1 MHFNVNFNAKA
12 IENNVRNYLANLNL
26 AAYLEKDLVGKELVG
41 YIEGPPTMNGEPH
54 VGHIRGRIIKDL
66 WYRFN
71 TLQKKRVIFRAGWDT
86 QGLPVELQA
95 EKELGL
101 TGSKAEN
108 VSKVGVEKI
117 VETCKKIVH
126 LYNEKWVAV
135 DKLLGMSFDYEK
147 AYWTFHNQY
156 IEREWQYLKK
166 AWKRGV
172 LKEWF
177 RVVAYCPSCQ
187 TSLSNAEVNQGY
199 ETVED
204 PSFYYK
210 VKLLRGDEEGEEKE
224 DAYMIVWTTMP
235 FTIVTDEMVGANPK
249 ADYNYVRITNN
260 NDDDEVWIV
269 GADRMNDL
277 MKELHIEDFRVE
289 KTVKGSELDGRYY
302 VHPLLHMIPSLA
314 ELAASKSIHFVVSD
328 DFVETATGSGLVH
341 LSPAN
346 GEQDFEIATK
356 RNVPIFVP
364 IDDRV
369 IFTEK
374 AGAFK
379 DLFVRAAD
387 NKVVQAMNE
396 ANASVKIGKIKH
408 QYPTCWRSHHKVVWL
423 ARREYFYMIERLK
436 DKPLD
441 AASKVEYFFDPPKN
455 RYLEIIREK
464 VPWCISRERIWGTPL
479 PIWSCPICNHKLGL
493 FSRNEIV
500 KFAEL
505 LPDGPHFELHR
516 PQIDRVEIKCEKCG
530 SGMEREP
537 FVLDT
542 WHNSGAAPYAS
553 LRDDEFSSIIPAAF
567 MTEGVDQTRG
577 LAYTLLM
584 QNVILTGGSL
594 APFKSF
600 LFQGHVLD
608 EKGNKMSKSLGNVI
622 DAYHL
627 LKENAVDLVRFYF
640 MWKSSPIESLNF
652 SLTEMTTRTYQIMST
667 LFYLHVYFSQNSQF
681 DKFDLKANDL
691 GWALKTDQLRI
702 ADKLVLSKLEY
713 VINEVTASFQ
723 KCRFH
728 EGAKSVEEFVIN
740 TLSQTY
746 IPMTRNEIWDDSL
759 ETLNRR
765 LAIYAVLGYV
775 LKQMDVMLHPLS
787 PYISDYLYLV
797 CFSCRKSILLEAWPK
812 LEEEFVNKQI
822 EATFDKLRDV
832 VSLSNAARM
841 KAKLKRRW
849 PIRSVWICSGT
860 CHFFDGESI
869 SEMLTTQ
876 INVQNCIFIQYQNDT
891 YLHKLLSLLDTG
903 VPITPKVRLSKKN
916 IGQKAR
922 GDFEKV
928 LISFENVNP
937 YQVLRMIDS
946 SGEFMLAY
954 ENGRG
959 VKLTLE
965 DLELSYDPKPGFAL
979 AEKDGIAV
987 IIDGKRDKEL
997 IALGVMRDIARNLQQ
1012 LRKERGY
1019 NTTDIIPI
1027 AHIADLSEQEISDL
1041 LPLAEEL
1048 KYLVRV
1054 NKIITSKSRIQG
1066 VEYKV
1071 IELDGRKLYISV

>member
-1 MHFNVNFNAKA
+1 MKLGGKFIAKE
-12 IENNVRNYLANLNL
+12 IENEMRDRLNTL
-26 AAYLEKDLVGKELVG
+26 DLGSLVEDEINGRGDIVG

-54 VGHIRGRIIKDL
+54 VGHLRGRIIKDL
-66 WYRFN
+66 WYRYN
-71 TLQKKRVIFRAGWDT
+71 ILQKRRVIFRAGWDC

-101 TGSKAEN
+101 TGSKIDN
-108 VSKVGVEKI
+108 VRRVGIEKI
-117 VETCKKIVH
+117 VTTCKQIIQK
-126 LYNEKWVAV
+126 YNEKWILV
-135 DKLLGMSFDYEK
+135 DKLLGMSFDYDN
-147 AYWTFHNQY
+147 AYWTFHDKY
-156 IEREWQYLKK
+156 IEREWKYLEK
-166 AWKRGV
+166 AWKDQL

-199 ETVED
+199 KTVED

-210 VKLLRGDEEGEEKE
+210 VKLSLD
-224 DAYMIVWTTMP
+224 DVYLIIWTTMP
-235 FTIVTDEMVGANPK
+235 FTMVTDEMVAVNPEQ
-249 ADYNYVRITNN
+249 DYARVKVGS
-260 NDDDEVWIV
+260 EEWIV
-269 GADRMNDL
+269 GQHRAHDLLNDL
-277 MKELHIEDFRVE
+277 GIDKYSVVQV
-289 KTVKGSELDGRYY
+289 VKGRELEGLNYI
-302 VHPLLHMIPSLA
+302 HPLLNMIPGLA
-314 ELAASKSIHFVVSD
+314 ELAKDPKVHSVVAEEFVD
-328 DFVETATGSGLVH
+328 ITTGSGIVH
-341 LSPAN
+341 LAPAN
-346 GEQDFEIATK
+346 GQEDFQVAERRKI
-356 RNVPIFVP
+356 PIFVP
-364 IDDRV
+364 IDDRAA
-369 IFTEK
+369 FTQE
-374 AGAFK
+374 AGLFQG
-379 DLFVRAAD
+379 LFVRDAD
-387 NKVVQAMNE
+387 AKVIEAMK
-396 ANASVKIGKIKH
+396 AVNAYLLLGRVEH
-408 QYPTCWRSHHKVVWL
+408 QYPTCWRSHHKIVWL
-423 ARREYFYMIERLK
+423 ARREYFYMIEQLEDRPIL
-436 DKPLD
+436 
-441 AASKVEYFFDPPKN
+441 AASNVEYFFDAPRN
-455 RYLEIIREK
+455 RYLEIIKEK

-479 PIWSCPICNHKLGL
+479 PIWTCRRCSHKLGL
-493 FSRNEIV
+493 FSRNEII
-500 KFAEL
+500 KYADH
-505 LPDGPHFELHR
+505 LPDGPAFELHR
-516 PQIDRVEIKCEKCG
+516 PQIDRVEIKCGRCG
-530 SGMEREP
+530 SKMQREP

-577 LAYTLLM
+577 WAYTLLM

-681 DKFDLKANDL
+681 DNFDRKANDL
-691 GWALKTDQLRI
+691 GWALKTDLLRI
-702 ADKLVLSKLEY
+702 ADKWVLSKLEY
-713 VINEVTASFQ
+713 VINEVTTSFQ

-765 LAIYAVLGYV
+765 LAIYAVLGHV
-775 LKQMDVMLHPLS
+775 LRQIDIMIHPFS
-787 PYISDYLYLV
+787 PYTSDYLYLS
-797 CFSCRKSILLEAWPK
+797 CFSDRKSVLLEAWPAR
-812 LEEEFVNKQI
+812 NKALIDKEI
-822 EATFDKLRDV
+822 ETVFDKLMEI
-832 VSLSNAARM
+832 VSLSNSARM
-841 KAKLKRRW
+841 KAKLRRRW
-849 PIRSVWICSGT
+849 PIRNVWICYPAQD
-860 CHFFDGESI
+860 HFDLESMP
-869 SEMLTTQ
+869 EMLKTQ

-928 LISFENVNP
+928 LMSFENVNP
-937 YQVLRMIDS
+937 YQLLRTIDS
-946 SGEFMLAY
+946 SREFMLAY

-959 VKLTLE
+959 VKLTLD

-1066 VEYKV
+1066 VDYKV
-1071 IELDGRKLYISV
+1071 IELDGRKLHISV

>member
-1 MHFNVNFNAKA
+1 MKLGGKFIAKE
-12 IENNVRNYLANLNL
+12 IENEMRDRLNTL
-26 AAYLEKDLVGKELVG
+26 DLGSLVEDEINMRGDIVG

-54 VGHIRGRIIKDL
+54 VGHLRGRIIKDL
-66 WYRFN
+66 WYRYN
-71 TLQKKRVIFRAGWDT
+71 ILQKRRVIFRAGWDC

-101 TGSKAEN
+101 TGSKIDN
-108 VSKVGVEKI
+108 VRRVGIEKI
-117 VETCKKIVH
+117 VTTCKKIIQK
-126 LYNEKWVAV
+126 YNEKWILV
-135 DKLLGMSFDYEK
+135 DKLLGMSFDYDN
-147 AYWTFHNQY
+147 AFWTFHDKY
-156 IEREWQYLKK
+156 IEREWKYLEK
-166 AWKRGV
+166 AWKDQL

-199 ETVED
+199 KTVED

-210 VKLLRGDEEGEEKE
+210 VKLSLD
-224 DAYMIVWTTMP
+224 DVYLIIWTTMP
-235 FTIVTDEMVGANPK
+235 FTMVTDEMVAVNPEQ
-249 ADYNYVRITNN
+249 DYARVKVGS
-260 NDDDEVWIV
+260 EEWIV
-269 GADRMNDL
+269 GQHRAHDLLNDL
-277 MKELHIEDFRVE
+277 GIDKYSVVQV
-289 KTVKGSELDGRYY
+289 VKGRELEGLNYI
-302 VHPLLHMIPSLA
+302 HPLLNMIPGLA
-314 ELAASKSIHFVVSD
+314 ELAKDPKVHSVVAEEFVD
-328 DFVETATGSGLVH
+328 ITTGSGIVH
-341 LSPAN
+341 LAPAN
-346 GEQDFEIATK
+346 GQEDFQVAERRKI
-356 RNVPIFVP
+356 PIFVP
-364 IDDRV
+364 IDDRAA
-369 IFTEK
+369 FTQE
-374 AGAFK
+374 AGRFQG
-379 DLFVRAAD
+379 LFVRDAD
-387 NKVVQAMNE
+387 AKVIEAMK
-396 ANASVKIGKIKH
+396 AVNAYLLLGRVEH
-408 QYPTCWRSHHKVVWL
+408 QYPTCWRSHHKIVWL
-423 ARREYFYMIERLK
+423 ARREYFYMIEQLEDRPIL
-436 DKPLD
+436 
-441 AASKVEYFFDPPKN
+441 AASNVEYFFDAPRN
-455 RYLEIIREK
+455 RYLEIIKEK

-479 PIWSCPICNHKLGL
+479 PIWTCRRCSHKLGL
-493 FSRNEIV
+493 FSRNEII
-500 KFAEL
+500 KYADH
-505 LPDGPHFELHR
+505 LPDGPAFELHR
-516 PQIDRVEIKCEKCG
+516 PQIDRVEIKCGRCG
-530 SGMEREP
+530 SKMQREP

-577 LAYTLLM
+577 WAYTLLM

-681 DKFDLKANDL
+681 DNFDRKANDL
-691 GWALKTDQLRI
+691 GWALKTDLLRI
-702 ADKLVLSKLEY
+702 ADKWVLSKLEY

-765 LAIYAVLGYV
+765 LAIYAVLGHV
-775 LKQMDVMLHPLS
+775 LRQIDIMIHPFS
-787 PYISDYLYLV
+787 PYTSDYLYLS
-797 CFSCRKSILLEAWPK
+797 CFSDRKSVLLEAWPAS
-812 LEEEFVNKQI
+812 NKALIDIKI
-822 EATFDKLRDV
+822 ETVFDKLMEI
-832 VSLSNAARM
+832 VSLSNSARM
-841 KAKLKRRW
+841 KAKLRRRW
-849 PIRSVWICSGT
+849 PIRNVWICYPAQD
-860 CHFFDGESI
+860 HFGLESMP
-869 SEMLTTQ
+869 EMLKTQ
-876 INVQNCIFIQYQNDT
+876 INVQNCIFTQYQNDT

-928 LISFENVNP
+928 LMSFENVNP
-937 YQVLRMIDS
+937 YQLLRMIDS

-1066 VEYKV
+1066 VDYKV

>member
-1 MHFNVNFNAKA
+1 MKLGGKFIAKE
-12 IENNVRNYLANLNL
+12 IENEMRDRLNTL
-26 AAYLEKDLVGKELVG
+26 DLGSLVEDEINRRGDIVG

-54 VGHIRGRIIKDL
+54 VGHLRGRIIKDL
-66 WYRFN
+66 WYRYN
-71 TLQKKRVIFRAGWDT
+71 ILQKRRVIFRAGWDC

-101 TGSKAEN
+101 TGSKIDN
-108 VSKVGVEKI
+108 VRRVGIEKI
-117 VETCKKIVH
+117 VTTCKQIIQK
-126 LYNEKWVAV
+126 YNEKWILV
-135 DKLLGMSFDYEK
+135 DKLLGMSFDYDN
-147 AYWTFHNQY
+147 AYWTFHDKY
-156 IEREWQYLKK
+156 IEREWKYLEK
-166 AWKRGV
+166 AWKDQL

-199 ETVED
+199 KTVED

-210 VKLLRGDEEGEEKE
+210 VKLSLD
-224 DAYMIVWTTMP
+224 DVYLIIWTTMP
-235 FTIVTDEMVGANPK
+235 FTMVTDEMVAVNPEQ
-249 ADYNYVRITNN
+249 DYARVKVGS
-260 NDDDEVWIV
+260 EEWIV
-269 GADRMNDL
+269 GQHRAHDLLNDL
-277 MKELHIEDFRVE
+277 GIDKYSVVQV
-289 KTVKGSELDGRYY
+289 VKGRELEGLNYI
-302 VHPLLHMIPSLA
+302 HPLLNMIPGLA
-314 ELAASKSIHFVVSD
+314 ELAKDPKVHSVVAEEFVD
-328 DFVETATGSGLVH
+328 ITTGSGIVH
-341 LSPAN
+341 LAPAN
-346 GEQDFEIATK
+346 GQEDFQVAERRKI
-356 RNVPIFVP
+356 PIFVP
-364 IDDRV
+364 IDDRAA
-369 IFTEK
+369 FTQE
-374 AGAFK
+374 AGLFQG
-379 DLFVRAAD
+379 LFVRDAD
-387 NKVVQAMNE
+387 AKVIEAMK
-396 ANASVKIGKIKH
+396 AVNAYLLLGRVEH
-408 QYPTCWRSHHKVVWL
+408 QYPTCWRSHHKIVWL
-423 ARREYFYMIERLK
+423 ARREYFYMIEQLEDRPIL
-436 DKPLD
+436 
-441 AASKVEYFFDPPKN
+441 AASNVEYFFDAPRN
-455 RYLEIIREK
+455 RYLEIIKEK

-479 PIWSCPICNHKLGL
+479 PIWTCRRCSHKLGL
-493 FSRNEIV
+493 FSRNEII
-500 KFAEL
+500 KYADH
-505 LPDGPHFELHR
+505 LPDGPAFELHR
-516 PQIDRVEIKCEKCG
+516 PQIDRVEIKCGRCG
-530 SGMEREP
+530 SKMQREP

-577 LAYTLLM
+577 WAYTLLM

-681 DKFDLKANDL
+681 DNFDRKANDL
-691 GWALKTDQLRI
+691 GWALKTDLLRI
-702 ADKLVLSKLEY
+702 ADKWVLSKLEY
-713 VINEVTASFQ
+713 VINEVTVSFQ

-765 LAIYAVLGYV
+765 LAIYAVLGHV
-775 LKQMDVMLHPLS
+775 LRQIDIMIHPFS
-787 PYISDYLYLV
+787 PYTSDYLYLS
-797 CFSCRKSILLEAWPK
+797 CFSDRKSVLLEAWPAR
-812 LEEEFVNKQI
+812 NKALIDIKI
-822 EATFDKLRDV
+822 ETVFDKLMEI
-832 VSLSNAARM
+832 VSLSNSARM
-841 KAKLKRRW
+841 KAKLRRRW
-849 PIRSVWICSGT
+849 PIRNVWICYPAQD
-860 CHFFDGESI
+860 HFDLESMP
-869 SEMLTTQ
+869 EMLKTQ

-928 LISFENVNP
+928 LMSFENVNP
-937 YQVLRMIDS
+937 YQLLRMIDS
-946 SGEFMLAY
+946 SGAFMLTY

-1066 VEYKV
+1066 VDYKV

>member
-1 MHFNVNFNAKA
+1 MKLGGKFIAKE
-12 IENNVRNYLANLNL
+12 IENEMRDRLNTL
-26 AAYLEKDLVGKELVG
+26 DLGSLVEDEINRRGDIVG

-54 VGHIRGRIIKDL
+54 VGHLRGRIIKDL
-66 WYRFN
+66 WYRYN
-71 TLQKKRVIFRAGWDT
+71 ILQKRRVIFRAGWDC

-101 TGSKAEN
+101 TGSKIDN
-108 VSKVGVEKI
+108 VRRVGIEKI
-117 VETCKKIVH
+117 VTTCKQIIQK
-126 LYNEKWVAV
+126 YNEKWILV
-135 DKLLGMSFDYEK
+135 DKLLGMSFDYDN
-147 AYWTFHNQY
+147 AYWTFHDKY
-156 IEREWQYLKK
+156 IEREWKYLEK
-166 AWKRGV
+166 AWKDQL

-199 ETVED
+199 KTVED

-210 VKLLRGDEEGEEKE
+210 VKLSLD
-224 DAYMIVWTTMP
+224 DVYLIIWTTMP
-235 FTIVTDEMVGANPK
+235 FTMVTDEMVAVNPEQ
-249 ADYNYVRITNN
+249 DYARVKVGS
-260 NDDDEVWIV
+260 EEWIV
-269 GADRMNDL
+269 GQHRAHDLLNDL
-277 MKELHIEDFRVE
+277 GIDKYSVVQV
-289 KTVKGSELDGRYY
+289 VKGRELEGLNYI
-302 VHPLLHMIPSLA
+302 HPLLNMIPGLA
-314 ELAASKSIHFVVSD
+314 ELAKDPKVHSVVAEEFVD
-328 DFVETATGSGLVH
+328 ITTGSGIVH
-341 LSPAN
+341 LAPAN
-346 GEQDFEIATK
+346 GQEDFQVAERRKI
-356 RNVPIFVP
+356 PIFVP
-364 IDDRV
+364 IDDRAA
-369 IFTEK
+369 FTQE
-374 AGAFK
+374 AGLFQG
-379 DLFVRAAD
+379 LFVRDAD
-387 NKVVQAMNE
+387 AKVIEAMK
-396 ANASVKIGKIKH
+396 AVNAYLLLGRVEH
-408 QYPTCWRSHHKVVWL
+408 QYPTCWRSHHKIVWL
-423 ARREYFYMIERLK
+423 ARREYFYMIEQLEDRPIL
-436 DKPLD
+436 
-441 AASKVEYFFDPPKN
+441 AASNVEYFFDAPRN
-455 RYLEIIREK
+455 RYLEIIKEK

-479 PIWSCPICNHKLGL
+479 PIWTCRRCSHKLGL
-493 FSRNEIV
+493 FSRNEII
-500 KFAEL
+500 KYADH
-505 LPDGPHFELHR
+505 LPDGPAFELHR
-516 PQIDRVEIKCEKCG
+516 PQIDRVEIKCGRCG
-530 SGMEREP
+530 SKMQREP

-577 LAYTLLM
+577 WAYTLLM

-681 DKFDLKANDL
+681 DNFDRKANDL
-691 GWALKTDQLRI
+691 GWALKTDLLRI
-702 ADKLVLSKLEY
+702 ADKWVLSKLEY

-765 LAIYAVLGYV
+765 LAIYAVLGHV
-775 LKQMDVMLHPLS
+775 LRQIDIMIHPFS
-787 PYISDYLYLV
+787 PYTSDYLYLS
-797 CFSCRKSILLEAWPK
+797 CFSDRKSVLLEAWPAR
-812 LEEEFVNKQI
+812 NKALIDIKI
-822 EATFDKLRDV
+822 ETVFDKLMEI
-832 VSLSNAARM
+832 VSLSNSARM
-841 KAKLKRRW
+841 KAKLRRRW
-849 PIRSVWICSGT
+849 PIRNVWICYPAQD
-860 CHFFDGESI
+860 HFDLESMP
-869 SEMLTTQ
+869 EMLKTQ

-928 LISFENVNP
+928 LMSFENVNP
-937 YQVLRMIDS
+937 YQLLRMIDS
-946 SGEFMLAY
+946 SGAFMLTY

-1054 NKIITSKSRIQG
+1054 NKIITSESRIQG
-1066 VEYKV
+1066 VDYKV

>member
-1 MHFNVNFNAKA
+1 MKLGGKFIAKE
-12 IENNVRNYLANLNL
+12 IENEMRDRLNTL
-26 AAYLEKDLVGKELVG
+26 DLGSLVEDEINRRGDIVG

-54 VGHIRGRIIKDL
+54 VGHLRGRIIKDL
-66 WYRFN
+66 WYRYN
-71 TLQKKRVIFRAGWDT
+71 ILQKRRVIFRAGWDC

-101 TGSKAEN
+101 TGSKIDN
-108 VSKVGVEKI
+108 VRRVGIEKI
-117 VETCKKIVH
+117 VTTCKQIIQK
-126 LYNEKWVAV
+126 YNEKWILV
-135 DKLLGMSFDYEK
+135 DKLLGMSFDYDN
-147 AYWTFHNQY
+147 AYWTFHDKY
-156 IEREWQYLKK
+156 IEREWKYLEK
-166 AWKRGV
+166 AWKDQL

-199 ETVED
+199 KTVED

-210 VKLLRGDEEGEEKE
+210 VKLSLD
-224 DAYMIVWTTMP
+224 DVYLIIWTTMP
-235 FTIVTDEMVGANPK
+235 FTMVTDEMVAVNPEQ
-249 ADYNYVRITNN
+249 DYARVKVGS
-260 NDDDEVWIV
+260 EEWIV
-269 GADRMNDL
+269 GQQRAHDLLNDL
-277 MKELHIEDFRVE
+277 GIDKYSVVQV
-289 KTVKGSELDGRYY
+289 VKGRELEGLNYI
-302 VHPLLHMIPSLA
+302 HPLLNMIPGLA
-314 ELAASKSIHFVVSD
+314 ELAKDPKVHSVVAEEFVD
-328 DFVETATGSGLVH
+328 ITTGSGIVH
-341 LSPAN
+341 LAPAN
-346 GEQDFEIATK
+346 GQEDFQVAERRKI
-356 RNVPIFVP
+356 PIFVP
-364 IDDRV
+364 IDDRAA
-369 IFTEK
+369 FTQE
-374 AGAFK
+374 AGLFQG
-379 DLFVRAAD
+379 LFVRDAD
-387 NKVVQAMNE
+387 AKVIEAMK
-396 ANASVKIGKIKH
+396 AVNAYLLLGRVEH
-408 QYPTCWRSHHKVVWL
+408 QYPTCWRSHHKIVWL
-423 ARREYFYMIERLK
+423 ARREYFYMIEQLEDRPIL
-436 DKPLD
+436 
-441 AASKVEYFFDPPKN
+441 AASNVEYFFDAPRN
-455 RYLEIIREK
+455 RYLEIIKEK

-479 PIWSCPICNHKLGL
+479 PIWTCRRCSHKLGL
-493 FSRNEIV
+493 FSRNEII
-500 KFAEL
+500 KYADH
-505 LPDGPHFELHR
+505 LPDGPAFELHR
-516 PQIDRVEIKCEKCG
+516 PQIDRVEIKCGRCG
-530 SGMEREP
+530 SKMQREP

-553 LRDDEFSSIIPAAF
+553 LRDDEFSNIIPATF

-577 LAYTLLM
+577 WAYTLLM
-584 QNVILTGGSL
+584 QNVILTGRSL

-681 DKFDLKANDL
+681 DNFDRKANDL
-691 GWALKTDQLRI
+691 GWALKTDLLRI
-702 ADKLVLSKLEY
+702 ADKWVLSKLEY

-765 LAIYAVLGYV
+765 LAIYAVLGHV
-775 LKQMDVMLHPLS
+775 LRQIDIMIHPFS
-787 PYISDYLYLV
+787 PYTSDYLYLS
-797 CFSCRKSILLEAWPK
+797 CFSDRKSVLLEAWPAR
-812 LEEEFVNKQI
+812 NKALIDIKI
-822 EATFDKLRDV
+822 ETVFDKLMEI
-832 VSLSNAARM
+832 VSLSNSARM
-841 KAKLKRRW
+841 KAKLRRRW
-849 PIRSVWICSGT
+849 PIRNVWICYPAQD
-860 CHFFDGESI
+860 HFDLESMP
-869 SEMLTTQ
+869 EMLKTQ

-928 LISFENVNP
+928 LMSFENVNP
-937 YQVLRMIDS
+937 YQLLRMIDS

-965 DLELSYDPKPGFAL
+965 DLEISYDPKPGFAL

-1066 VEYKV
+1066 VDYKV

>member
-1 MHFNVNFNAKA
+1 MKLGGKFIAKE
-12 IENNVRNYLANLNL
+12 IENEMRDRLNTL
-26 AAYLEKDLVGKELVG
+26 DLGSLVEDEINRRGDIVG

-54 VGHIRGRIIKDL
+54 VGHLRGRIIKDL
-66 WYRFN
+66 WYRYN
-71 TLQKKRVIFRAGWDT
+71 ILQKRRVIFRAGWDC

-101 TGSKAEN
+101 TGSKIDN
-108 VSKVGVEKI
+108 VRRVGIEKI
-117 VETCKKIVH
+117 VTTCKQIIQK
-126 LYNEKWVAV
+126 YNEKWILV
-135 DKLLGMSFDYEK
+135 DKLLGMSFDYDN
-147 AYWTFHNQY
+147 AYWTFHDKY
-156 IEREWQYLKK
+156 IEREWKYLEK
-166 AWKRGV
+166 AWKDQL

-199 ETVED
+199 KTVED

-210 VKLLRGDEEGEEKE
+210 VKLSLD
-224 DAYMIVWTTMP
+224 DVYLIIWTTMP
-235 FTIVTDEMVGANPK
+235 FTMVTDEMVAVNPEQ
-249 ADYNYVRITNN
+249 DYARVKVGS
-260 NDDDEVWIV
+260 EEWIV
-269 GADRMNDL
+269 GQHRAHDLLNDL
-277 MKELHIEDFRVE
+277 GIDKYSVVQV
-289 KTVKGSELDGRYY
+289 VKGRELEGLNYI
-302 VHPLLHMIPSLA
+302 HPLLNMIPGLA
-314 ELAASKSIHFVVSD
+314 ELAKDPKVHSVVAEEFVD
-328 DFVETATGSGLVH
+328 ITTGSGIVH
-341 LSPAN
+341 LAPAN
-346 GEQDFEIATK
+346 GQEDFQVAERRKI
-356 RNVPIFVP
+356 PIFVP
-364 IDDRV
+364 IDDRAA
-369 IFTEK
+369 FTQE
-374 AGAFK
+374 AGLFQG
-379 DLFVRAAD
+379 LFVRDAD
-387 NKVVQAMNE
+387 AKVIEAMK
-396 ANASVKIGKIKH
+396 AVNAYLLLGRVEH
-408 QYPTCWRSHHKVVWL
+408 QYPTCWRSHHKIVWL
-423 ARREYFYMIERLK
+423 ARREYFYMIEQLEDRPIL
-436 DKPLD
+436 
-441 AASKVEYFFDPPKN
+441 AASNVEYFFDAPRN
-455 RYLEIIREK
+455 RYLEIIKEK

-479 PIWSCPICNHKLGL
+479 PIWTCRRCSHKLGL
-493 FSRNEIV
+493 FSRNEII
-500 KFAEL
+500 KYADH
-505 LPDGPHFELHR
+505 LPDGPAFELHR
-516 PQIDRVEIKCEKCG
+516 PQIDRVEIKCGRCG
-530 SGMEREP
+530 SKMQREP

-577 LAYTLLM
+577 WAYTLLM

-681 DKFDLKANDL
+681 DNFDRKANDL
-691 GWALKTDQLRI
+691 GWALKTDLLRI
-702 ADKLVLSKLEY
+702 ADKWVLSKLEY
-713 VINEVTASFQ
+713 VINEVTTSFQ

-765 LAIYAVLGYV
+765 LAIYAVLGHV
-775 LKQMDVMLHPLS
+775 LRQIDIMIHPFS
-787 PYISDYLYLV
+787 PYTSDYLYLS
-797 CFSCRKSILLEAWPK
+797 CFSDRKSVLLEAWPAR
-812 LEEEFVNKQI
+812 NKALIDIKI
-822 EATFDKLRDV
+822 ETVFDKLMEI
-832 VSLSNAARM
+832 VSLSNSARM
-841 KAKLKRRW
+841 KAKLRRRW
-849 PIRSVWICSGT
+849 PIRNVWICYPAQD
-860 CHFFDGESI
+860 HFDLESMP
-869 SEMLTTQ
+869 EMLKTQ

-928 LISFENVNP
+928 LMSFENVNP
-937 YQVLRMIDS
+937 YQLLRMIDS
-946 SGEFMLAY
+946 SGAFMLTY

-1066 VEYKV
+1066 VDYKV

>member
-1 MHFNVNFNAKA
+1 MKLGGKFIAKE
-12 IENNVRNYLANLNL
+12 IENEMRDRLNTL
-26 AAYLEKDLVGKELVG
+26 DLGSLVEDEINRRGDIVG

-54 VGHIRGRIIKDL
+54 VGHLRGRIIKDL
-66 WYRFN
+66 WYRYN
-71 TLQKKRVIFRAGWDT
+71 ILQKRRVIFRAGWDC

-101 TGSKAEN
+101 TGSKIDN
-108 VSKVGVEKI
+108 VRRVGIEKI
-117 VETCKKIVH
+117 VTTCKKIIQK
-126 LYNEKWVAV
+126 YNEKWILV
-135 DKLLGMSFDYEK
+135 DKLLGMSFDYDN
-147 AYWTFHNQY
+147 AYWTFHDKY
-156 IEREWQYLKK
+156 IEREWKYLEK
-166 AWKRGV
+166 AWKDQL

-199 ETVED
+199 KTVED

-210 VKLLRGDEEGEEKE
+210 VKLSLD
-224 DAYMIVWTTMP
+224 DVYLIIWTTMP
-235 FTIVTDEMVGANPK
+235 FTMVTDEMVAVNPEQ
-249 ADYNYVRITNN
+249 DYARVKVGS
-260 NDDDEVWIV
+260 EEWIV
-269 GADRMNDL
+269 GQHRAHDLLNDL
-277 MKELHIEDFRVE
+277 GIDKYSVVQV
-289 KTVKGSELDGRYY
+289 VKGRELEGLNYI
-302 VHPLLHMIPSLA
+302 HPLLNMIPGLA
-314 ELAASKSIHFVVSD
+314 ELAKDPKVHSVVAEEFVD
-328 DFVETATGSGLVH
+328 ITTGSGIVH
-341 LSPAN
+341 LAPAN
-346 GEQDFEIATK
+346 GQEDFQVAERRK
-356 RNVPIFVP
+356 VPIFVP
-364 IDDRV
+364 IDDRAA
-369 IFTEK
+369 FTQE
-374 AGAFK
+374 AGLFQG
-379 DLFVRAAD
+379 LFVRDAD
-387 NKVVQAMNE
+387 AKVIEAMK
-396 ANASVKIGKIKH
+396 AVNAYLLLGRVEH
-408 QYPTCWRSHHKVVWL
+408 QYPTCWRSHHKIVWL
-423 ARREYFYMIERLK
+423 ARREYFYMIEQLEDRPIL
-436 DKPLD
+436 
-441 AASKVEYFFDPPKN
+441 AASNVEYFFDAPRN
-455 RYLEIIREK
+455 RYLEIIKEK

-479 PIWSCPICNHKLGL
+479 PIWTCRTCSHKLGL
-493 FSRNEIV
+493 FSRNEIINH
-500 KFAEL
+500 ADH
-505 LPDGPHFELHR
+505 LPDGPGFELHR
-516 PQIDRVEIKCEKCG
+516 PQIDRVEIKCGRCG
-530 SGMEREP
+530 SKMQREP

-553 LRDDEFSSIIPAAF
+553 LRDDEFSSIIPAVF
-567 MTEGVDQTRG
+567 MTEGLDQTRG
-577 LAYTLLM
+577 WAYTLLM
-584 QNVILTGGSL
+584 QNVILTGRSL

-622 DAYHL
+622 DAYDL
-627 LKENAVDLVRFYF
+627 LNENAVDLVRFYF

-681 DKFDLKANDL
+681 DNFDWKTNDL
-691 GWALKTDQLRI
+691 GWVLKTDLLRI
-702 ADKLVLSKLEY
+702 ADKWVLSKLEY
-713 VINEVTASFQ
+713 VINEVTTSFQ

-765 LAIYAVLGYV
+765 FAIYAVLGHV
-775 LKQMDVMLHPLS
+775 LRQIDIMIHPFS
-787 PYISDYLYLV
+787 PYISDYLYLS
-797 CFSCRKSILLEAWPK
+797 CFSDRKSVLLEAWPAR
-812 LEEEFVNKQI
+812 NKALIDKEI
-822 EATFDKLRDV
+822 ETVFDKLMEI
-832 VSLSNAARM
+832 VSLSNSARM
-841 KAKLKRRW
+841 KAKLRRRW
-849 PIRSVWICSGT
+849 PIRNVWICYPAQD
-860 CHFFDGESI
+860 HFDLESMP
-869 SEMLTTQ
+869 EMLKTQ

-928 LISFENVNP
+928 LMSFENVNP
-937 YQVLRMIDS
+937 YQLLRMIDS

-959 VKLTLE
+959 VKLTLD

-979 AEKDGIAV
+979 AENDGIVV

-1041 LPLAEEL
+1041 LPLVEEL

-1054 NKIITSKSRIQG
+1054 NKITTSKSPIQG
-1066 VEYKV
+1066 VDYKV

>member
-1 MHFNVNFNAKA
+1 MKLGGKFIAKE
-12 IENNVRNYLANLNL
+12 IENEMRDRLNTL
-26 AAYLEKDLVGKELVG
+26 DLGSLVEDEINRRGDIVG

-54 VGHIRGRIIKDL
+54 VGHLRGRIIKDL
-66 WYRFN
+66 WYRYN
-71 TLQKKRVIFRAGWDT
+71 ILQKRRVIFRAGWDC

-101 TGSKAEN
+101 TGSKMDN
-108 VSKVGVEKI
+108 VRRVGIEKI
-117 VETCKKIVH
+117 VTTCKQIIQK
-126 LYNEKWVAV
+126 YNEKWILV
-135 DKLLGMSFDYEK
+135 DKLLGMSFDYDN
-147 AYWTFHNQY
+147 AYWTFHDKY
-156 IEREWQYLKK
+156 IEREWKYLEK
-166 AWKRGV
+166 AWKDQL

-199 ETVED
+199 KTVED

-210 VKLLRGDEEGEEKE
+210 VKLSLD
-224 DAYMIVWTTMP
+224 DVYLIIWTTMP
-235 FTIVTDEMVGANPK
+235 FTMVTDEMVAVNPEQ
-249 ADYNYVRITNN
+249 DYARVKVGS
-260 NDDDEVWIV
+260 EEWIV
-269 GADRMNDL
+269 GQHRAHDLLNDL
-277 MKELHIEDFRVE
+277 GIDKYSVVQV
-289 KTVKGSELDGRYY
+289 VKGRELEGLNYI
-302 VHPLLHMIPSLA
+302 HPLLNMIPGLA
-314 ELAASKSIHFVVSD
+314 ELAKDPKVHSVVAEEFVD
-328 DFVETATGSGLVH
+328 ITTGSGLVH
-341 LSPAN
+341 LAPAN
-346 GEQDFEIATK
+346 GQEDFQVAERRK
-356 RNVPIFVP
+356 VPIFVP
-364 IDDRV
+364 IDDRAAFTQEAG
-369 IFTEK
+369 IFQ
-374 AGAFK
+374 G
-379 DLFVRAAD
+379 LFVRDAD
-387 NKVVQAMNE
+387 AKVIEAMK
-396 ANASVKIGKIKH
+396 AVNAYLLLGRVEH
-408 QYPTCWRSHHKVVWL
+408 QYPTCWRSHHKIVWL
-423 ARREYFYMIERLK
+423 ARREYFYMIEQLEDRPVL
-436 DKPLD
+436 
-441 AASKVEYFFDPPKN
+441 AASNVEYFFDAPRN
-455 RYLEIIREK
+455 RYLEIIKER

-479 PIWSCPICNHKLGL
+479 PIWTCHRCSHKLGL
-493 FSRNEIV
+493 FSRNEII
-500 KFAEL
+500 KYADH
-505 LPDGPHFELHR
+505 LPDGPAFELHR
-516 PQIDRVEIKCEKCG
+516 PQIDRVEIKCGRCG
-530 SGMEREP
+530 NKMQREP

-577 LAYTLLM
+577 WAYTLLM

-681 DKFDLKANDL
+681 DNFDRKANDL
-691 GWALKTDQLRI
+691 GWALKTDLLGI
-702 ADKLVLSKLEY
+702 ADKWVLSKLEY

-765 LAIYAVLGYV
+765 LAIYAVLGHV
-775 LKQMDVMLHPLS
+775 LRQIDIMIHPFS
-787 PYISDYLYLV
+787 PYTSDYLYLS
-797 CFSCRKSILLEAWPK
+797 CFSDRKSVLLEAWPAR
-812 LEEEFVNKQI
+812 NKALIDIKI
-822 EATFDKLRDV
+822 ETVFDKLMEI
-832 VSLSNAARM
+832 VSLSNSARM
-841 KAKLKRRW
+841 KAKLRRRW
-849 PIRSVWICSGT
+849 PIRNVWICYPARD
-860 CHFFDGESI
+860 HIDFESMP
-869 SEMLTTQ
+869 EMLKTQ

-891 YLHKLLSLLDTG
+891 YLDKLLSLLDTG

-928 LISFENVNP
+928 LMSFENVNP
-937 YQVLRMIDS
+937 YQLLRMINS
-946 SGEFMLAY
+946 SGAFMLTY

-1027 AHIADLSEQEISDL
+1027 AHIADLSEQEITDL

-1066 VEYKV
+1066 VDYKV

>member
-1 MHFNVNFNAKA
+1 MKLGGKFIAKE
-12 IENNVRNYLANLNL
+12 IENEMRDRLNTL
-26 AAYLEKDLVGKELVG
+26 DLGSLVEDEINRRGNIVG

-54 VGHIRGRIIKDL
+54 VGHLRGRIIKDL
-66 WYRFN
+66 WYRYN
-71 TLQKKRVIFRAGWDT
+71 ILQKRRVIFRAGWDC

-101 TGSKAEN
+101 TGSKIDN
-108 VSKVGVEKI
+108 VRRVGIEKI
-117 VETCKKIVH
+117 VTTCKQIIQK
-126 LYNEKWVAV
+126 YNEKWILV
-135 DKLLGMSFDYEK
+135 DKLLGMSFDYDN
-147 AYWTFHNQY
+147 AYWTFHDKY
-156 IEREWQYLKK
+156 IEREWKYLEK
-166 AWKRGV
+166 AWKDQL

-199 ETVED
+199 KTVED

-210 VKLLRGDEEGEEKE
+210 VKLSLD
-224 DAYMIVWTTMP
+224 DVYLIIWTTMP
-235 FTIVTDEMVGANPK
+235 FTMVTDEMVAVNPEQ
-249 ADYNYVRITNN
+249 DYARVKVGS
-260 NDDDEVWIV
+260 EEWIV
-269 GADRMNDL
+269 GQHRAHDLLNDL
-277 MKELHIEDFRVE
+277 GIDKYSVVQV
-289 KTVKGSELDGRYY
+289 VKGRELEGLNYI
-302 VHPLLHMIPSLA
+302 HPLLNMIPGLA
-314 ELAASKSIHFVVSD
+314 ELAKDPKVHSVVAEEFVD
-328 DFVETATGSGLVH
+328 ITTGSGIVH
-341 LSPAN
+341 LAPAN
-346 GEQDFEIATK
+346 GQEDFQVAERRKI
-356 RNVPIFVP
+356 PIFVP
-364 IDDRV
+364 IDDRAA
-369 IFTEK
+369 FTQE
-374 AGAFK
+374 AGLFQG
-379 DLFVRAAD
+379 LFVRDAD
-387 NKVVQAMNE
+387 AKVIEAMK
-396 ANASVKIGKIKH
+396 AVNAYLLLGRVEH
-408 QYPTCWRSHHKVVWL
+408 QYPTCWRSHHKIVWL
-423 ARREYFYMIERLK
+423 ARREYFYMIEQLEDRPIL
-436 DKPLD
+436 
-441 AASKVEYFFDPPKN
+441 AASNVEYFFDAPRN
-455 RYLEIIREK
+455 RYLEIIKEK

-479 PIWSCPICNHKLGL
+479 PIWTCRRCSHKLGL
-493 FSRNEIV
+493 FSRNEII
-500 KFAEL
+500 KYAEH
-505 LPDGPHFELHR
+505 LPDGPAFELHR
-516 PQIDRVEIKCEKCG
+516 PQIDRVEIKCGRCG
-530 SGMEREP
+530 SKMQREP

-577 LAYTLLM
+577 WAYTLLM

-681 DKFDLKANDL
+681 DNFDRKANDL
-691 GWALKTDQLRI
+691 GWALKTDLLRI
-702 ADKLVLSKLEY
+702 ADKWVLSKLEY

-765 LAIYAVLGYV
+765 LAIYAVLGHV
-775 LKQMDVMLHPLS
+775 LRQIDIMIHPFS
-787 PYISDYLYLV
+787 PYTSDYLYLS
-797 CFSCRKSILLEAWPK
+797 CFSDRKSVLLEAWPAR
-812 LEEEFVNKQI
+812 NKALIDIKI
-822 EATFDKLRDV
+822 ETVFDKLMEI
-832 VSLSNAARM
+832 VSLSNSARM
-841 KAKLKRRW
+841 KAKLRRRW
-849 PIRSVWICSGT
+849 PIRNVWICYPAQD
-860 CHFFDGESI
+860 HFDLESMP
-869 SEMLTTQ
+869 EMLKTQ

-937 YQVLRMIDS
+937 YQLLRMIDS

-965 DLELSYDPKPGFAL
+965 DLELSYDPKPDFAL
-979 AEKDGIAV
+979 AEKDGTVV

-1019 NTTDIIPI
+1019 YTTDIIPI

-1066 VEYKV
+1066 VDYKV
-1071 IELDGRKLYISV
+1071 IELDGRKLYVSV

>member
-1 MHFNVNFNAKA
+1 MKLGGKFIAKE
-12 IENNVRNYLANLNL
+12 IENEMRDRLNTL
-26 AAYLEKDLVGKELVG
+26 DLGSLVEDEINRRGDIVG

-54 VGHIRGRIIKDL
+54 VGHLRGRIIKDL
-66 WYRFN
+66 WYRYN
-71 TLQKKRVIFRAGWDT
+71 ILQKRRVIFRAGWDC

-101 TGSKAEN
+101 TGSKIDN
-108 VSKVGVEKI
+108 VRRVGIEKI
-117 VETCKKIVH
+117 VTTCKQIIQK
-126 LYNEKWVAV
+126 YNEKWILV
-135 DKLLGMSFDYEK
+135 DKLLGMSFDYDN
-147 AYWTFHNQY
+147 AYWTFHDKY
-156 IEREWQYLKK
+156 IEREWKYLEK
-166 AWKRGV
+166 AWKDQL

-199 ETVED
+199 KTVED

-210 VKLLRGDEEGEEKE
+210 VKLSLD
-224 DAYMIVWTTMP
+224 DVYLIIWTTMP
-235 FTIVTDEMVGANPK
+235 FTMVTDEMVAVNPEQ
-249 ADYNYVRITNN
+249 DYARVKVGS
-260 NDDDEVWIV
+260 EEWIV
-269 GADRMNDL
+269 GQHRAHDLLNDL
-277 MKELHIEDFRVE
+277 GIDKYSVVQV
-289 KTVKGSELDGRYY
+289 VKGRELEGLNYI
-302 VHPLLHMIPSLA
+302 HPLLNMIPGLA
-314 ELAASKSIHFVVSD
+314 ELAKDPKVHSVVAEEFVD
-328 DFVETATGSGLVH
+328 ITTGSGIVH
-341 LSPAN
+341 LAPAN
-346 GEQDFEIATK
+346 GQEDFQVAERRKI
-356 RNVPIFVP
+356 PIFVP
-364 IDDRV
+364 IDDRAA
-369 IFTEK
+369 FTQE
-374 AGAFK
+374 AGLFQG
-379 DLFVRAAD
+379 LFVRDAD
-387 NKVVQAMNE
+387 AKVIEAMK
-396 ANASVKIGKIKH
+396 AVNAYLLLGRVEH
-408 QYPTCWRSHHKVVWL
+408 QYPTCWRSHHKIVWL
-423 ARREYFYMIERLK
+423 ARREYFYMIEQLEDRPIL
-436 DKPLD
+436 
-441 AASKVEYFFDPPKN
+441 AASNVEYFFDAPRN
-455 RYLEIIREK
+455 RYLEIIKEK

-479 PIWSCPICNHKLGL
+479 PIWTCRRCSHKLGL
-493 FSRNEIV
+493 FSRNEII
-500 KFAEL
+500 KYADH
-505 LPDGPHFELHR
+505 LPDGPAFELHR
-516 PQIDRVEIKCEKCG
+516 PQIDRVEIKCGRCG
-530 SGMEREP
+530 SKMQREP

-577 LAYTLLM
+577 WAYTLLM

-681 DKFDLKANDL
+681 DNFDRKANDL
-691 GWALKTDQLRI
+691 GWALKTDLLRI
-702 ADKLVLSKLEY
+702 ADKWVLSKLEY

-765 LAIYAVLGYV
+765 LAIYAVLGHV
-775 LKQMDVMLHPLS
+775 LRQIDIMIHPFS
-787 PYISDYLYLV
+787 PYTSDYLYLS
-797 CFSCRKSILLEAWPK
+797 CFSDRKSVLLEAWPSR
-812 LEEEFVNKQI
+812 NKALIDIKI
-822 EATFDKLRDV
+822 ETVFDKLMEI
-832 VSLSNAARM
+832 VSLSNSARM
-841 KAKLKRRW
+841 KAKLRRRW
-849 PIRSVWICSGT
+849 PIRNVWICYPAQD
-860 CHFFDGESI
+860 HFDLESMP
-869 SEMLTTQ
+869 EMLKTQ

-922 GDFEKV
+922 GNFEKV
-928 LISFENVNP
+928 LMSFENVNP
-937 YQVLRMIDS
+937 YQLLRMIDS

-1066 VEYKV
+1066 VDYKV

>member
-1 MHFNVNFNAKA
+1 MKLGGKFIAKE
-12 IENNVRNYLANLNL
+12 IENEMRDRLNTL
-26 AAYLEKDLVGKELVG
+26 DLGSLVEDEINRRGDIVG

-54 VGHIRGRIIKDL
+54 VGHLRGRIIKDL
-66 WYRFN
+66 WYRYN
-71 TLQKKRVIFRAGWDT
+71 ILQKRRVIFRAGWDC

-101 TGSKAEN
+101 TGSKIDN
-108 VSKVGVEKI
+108 VRRVGIEKI
-117 VETCKKIVH
+117 VTTCKQIIQK
-126 LYNEKWVAV
+126 YNEKWILV
-135 DKLLGMSFDYEK
+135 DKLLGMSFDYDN
-147 AYWTFHNQY
+147 AYWTFHDKY
-156 IEREWQYLKK
+156 IEREWKYLEK
-166 AWKRGV
+166 AWKDQL

-199 ETVED
+199 KTVED

-210 VKLLRGDEEGEEKE
+210 VKLSLD
-224 DAYMIVWTTMP
+224 DVYLIIWTTMP
-235 FTIVTDEMVGANPK
+235 FTMVTDEMVAVNPEQ
-249 ADYNYVRITNN
+249 DYARVKVGS
-260 NDDDEVWIV
+260 EEWIV
-269 GADRMNDL
+269 GQHRAHDLLNDL
-277 MKELHIEDFRVE
+277 GIDKYSVVQV
-289 KTVKGSELDGRYY
+289 VKGRELEGLNYI
-302 VHPLLHMIPSLA
+302 HPLLNMIPGLA
-314 ELAASKSIHFVVSD
+314 ELAKDPKVHSVVAEEFVD
-328 DFVETATGSGLVH
+328 ITTGSGIVH
-341 LSPAN
+341 LAPAN
-346 GEQDFEIATK
+346 GQEDFQVAERRKI
-356 RNVPIFVP
+356 PIFVP
-364 IDDRV
+364 IDDRAA
-369 IFTEK
+369 FTQE
-374 AGAFK
+374 AGLFQG
-379 DLFVRAAD
+379 LFVRDAD
-387 NKVVQAMNE
+387 AKVIEAMK
-396 ANASVKIGKIKH
+396 AVNAYLLLGRVEH
-408 QYPTCWRSHHKVVWL
+408 QYPTCWRSHHKIVWL
-423 ARREYFYMIERLK
+423 ARREYFYMIEQLEDRPIL
-436 DKPLD
+436 
-441 AASKVEYFFDPPKN
+441 AASNVEYFFDAPRN
-455 RYLEIIREK
+455 RYLEIIKEK

-479 PIWSCPICNHKLGL
+479 PIWTCRRCSHKLGL
-493 FSRNEIV
+493 FSRNEII
-500 KFAEL
+500 KYADH
-505 LPDGPHFELHR
+505 LPDGPAFELHR
-516 PQIDRVEIKCEKCG
+516 PQIDRVEIKCGRCG
-530 SGMEREP
+530 SKMQREP

-577 LAYTLLM
+577 WAYTLLM

-681 DKFDLKANDL
+681 DNFDRKANDL
-691 GWALKTDQLRI
+691 GWALKTDLLRI
-702 ADKLVLSKLEY
+702 ADKWVLSKLEY
-713 VINEVTASFQ
+713 VINEVTVSFQ

-765 LAIYAVLGYV
+765 LAIYAVLGHV
-775 LKQMDVMLHPLS
+775 LRQIDIMIHPFS
-787 PYISDYLYLV
+787 PYTSDYLYLS
-797 CFSCRKSILLEAWPK
+797 CFSDRKSVLLEAWPAR
-812 LEEEFVNKQI
+812 NKALIDIKI
-822 EATFDKLRDV
+822 ETVFDKLMEI
-832 VSLSNAARM
+832 VSLSNSARM
-841 KAKLKRRW
+841 KAKLRRRW
-849 PIRSVWICSGT
+849 PIRNIWICYPAQD
-860 CHFFDGESI
+860 HFDLESMP
-869 SEMLTTQ
+869 EMLKTQ

-928 LISFENVNP
+928 LMSFENVNP
-937 YQVLRMIDS
+937 YQLLRMIDS
-946 SGEFMLAY
+946 SGAFMLTY

-1019 NTTDIIPI
+1019 NTTDIIPV

-1066 VEYKV
+1066 VDYKV

>member
-1 MHFNVNFNAKA
+1 MKLGGKFIAKE
-12 IENNVRNYLANLNL
+12 IENEMRDRLNTL
-26 AAYLEKDLVGKELVG
+26 DLGSLVEDEINRRGDIVG

-54 VGHIRGRIIKDL
+54 VGHLRGRIIKDL
-66 WYRFN
+66 WYRYN
-71 TLQKKRVIFRAGWDT
+71 ILQKRRVIFRAGWDC

-101 TGSKAEN
+101 TGSKIDN
-108 VSKVGVEKI
+108 VRRVGIEKI
-117 VETCKKIVH
+117 VTTCKQIIQK
-126 LYNEKWVAV
+126 YNEKWILV
-135 DKLLGMSFDYEK
+135 DKLLGMSFDYDN
-147 AYWTFHNQY
+147 AYWTFHDKY
-156 IEREWQYLKK
+156 IEREWKYLEK
-166 AWKRGV
+166 AWKDQL

-199 ETVED
+199 KTVED

-210 VKLLRGDEEGEEKE
+210 VKLSLD
-224 DAYMIVWTTMP
+224 DVYLIIWTTMP
-235 FTIVTDEMVGANPK
+235 FTMVTDEMVAVNPEQ
-249 ADYNYVRITNN
+249 DYARVKVGS
-260 NDDDEVWIV
+260 EEWIV
-269 GADRMNDL
+269 GQHRAHDLLNDL
-277 MKELHIEDFRVE
+277 GIDKYSVVQV
-289 KTVKGSELDGRYY
+289 VKGRELEGLNYI
-302 VHPLLHMIPSLA
+302 HPLLNMIPGLA
-314 ELAASKSIHFVVSD
+314 ELAKDPKVHSVVAEEFVD
-328 DFVETATGSGLVH
+328 ITTGSGIVH
-341 LSPAN
+341 LAPAN
-346 GEQDFEIATK
+346 GQEDFQVAERRK
-356 RNVPIFVP
+356 VPIFVP
-364 IDDRV
+364 IDDRAA
-369 IFTEK
+369 FTQE
-374 AGAFK
+374 AGLFQG
-379 DLFVRAAD
+379 LFVRDAD
-387 NKVVQAMNE
+387 AKVIEAMK
-396 ANASVKIGKIKH
+396 AVNAYLLLGRVEH
-408 QYPTCWRSHHKVVWL
+408 QYPTCWRSHHKIVWL
-423 ARREYFYMIERLK
+423 ARREYFYMIEQLEDRPIL
-436 DKPLD
+436 
-441 AASKVEYFFDPPKN
+441 AASNVEYFFDAPRN
-455 RYLEIIREK
+455 RYLEIIKEK

-479 PIWSCPICNHKLGL
+479 PIWTCRRCSHKLGL
-493 FSRNEIV
+493 FSRNEIINH
-500 KFAEL
+500 ADH
-505 LPDGPHFELHR
+505 LPDGPGFELHR
-516 PQIDRVEIKCEKCG
+516 PQIDRVEIKCGRCG
-530 SGMEREP
+530 SKMQREP

-567 MTEGVDQTRG
+567 MTEGLDQTRG
-577 LAYTLLM
+577 WAYTLLM

-681 DKFDLKANDL
+681 DNFDRKANDL
-691 GWALKTDQLRI
+691 GWALKTDLLRI
-702 ADKLVLSKLEY
+702 ADKWVLSKLEY
-713 VINEVTASFQ
+713 VINEVTTSFQ

-765 LAIYAVLGYV
+765 LAIYAVLGHV
-775 LKQMDVMLHPLS
+775 LRQIDIMIHPFS
-787 PYISDYLYLV
+787 PYTSDYLYLS
-797 CFSCRKSILLEAWPK
+797 CFSDRKSVLLEAWPAR
-812 LEEEFVNKQI
+812 NKALIDKEI
-822 EATFDKLRDV
+822 ETVFDKLMEI
-832 VSLSNAARM
+832 VSLSNSARM
-841 KAKLKRRW
+841 KAKLRRRW
-849 PIRSVWICSGT
+849 PIRNVWICYPAQDY
-860 CHFFDGESI
+860 FDLESMP
-869 SEMLTTQ
+869 EMLKTQ

-928 LISFENVNP
+928 LMSFENVNP
-937 YQVLRMIDS
+937 YQLLRMIDS

-1066 VEYKV
+1066 VDYKV

>member
-1 MHFNVNFNAKA
+1 MKLGGKFIAKE
-12 IENNVRNYLANLNL
+12 IENEMRDRLNTL
-26 AAYLEKDLVGKELVG
+26 DLGSLVEDEINRRGDIVG

-54 VGHIRGRIIKDL
+54 VGHLRGRIIKDL
-66 WYRFN
+66 WYRYN
-71 TLQKKRVIFRAGWDT
+71 ILQKRRVIFRAGWDC

-101 TGSKAEN
+101 TGSKIDN
-108 VSKVGVEKI
+108 VRRVGIEKI
-117 VETCKKIVH
+117 VTTCKQIIQK
-126 LYNEKWVAV
+126 YNEKWILV
-135 DKLLGMSFDYEK
+135 DKLLGMSFDYDN
-147 AYWTFHNQY
+147 AYWTFHDKY
-156 IEREWQYLKK
+156 IEREWKYLEK
-166 AWKRGV
+166 AWKDQL

-199 ETVED
+199 KTVED

-210 VKLLRGDEEGEEKE
+210 VKLSLD
-224 DAYMIVWTTMP
+224 DVYLIIWTTMP
-235 FTIVTDEMVGANPK
+235 FTMVTDEMVAVNPEQ
-249 ADYNYVRITNN
+249 DYARVKVGS
-260 NDDDEVWIV
+260 EEWIV
-269 GADRMNDL
+269 GQHRAHDLLNDL
-277 MKELHIEDFRVE
+277 GIDKYSVVQV
-289 KTVKGSELDGRYY
+289 VKGRELEGLNYI
-302 VHPLLHMIPSLA
+302 HPLLNMIPGLA
-314 ELAASKSIHFVVSD
+314 ELAKDPKVHSVVAEEFVD
-328 DFVETATGSGLVH
+328 ITTGSGIVH
-341 LSPAN
+341 LAPAN
-346 GEQDFEIATK
+346 GQEDFQVAERRKI
-356 RNVPIFVP
+356 PIFVP
-364 IDDRV
+364 IDDRAA
-369 IFTEK
+369 FTQE
-374 AGAFK
+374 AGLFQG
-379 DLFVRAAD
+379 LFVRDAD
-387 NKVVQAMNE
+387 AKVIEAMK
-396 ANASVKIGKIKH
+396 AVNAYLLLGRVEH
-408 QYPTCWRSHHKVVWL
+408 QYPTCWRSHHKIVWL
-423 ARREYFYMIERLK
+423 ARREYFYMIEQLEDRPIL
-436 DKPLD
+436 
-441 AASKVEYFFDPPKN
+441 AASNVEYFFDAPRN
-455 RYLEIIREK
+455 RYLEIIKEK

-479 PIWSCPICNHKLGL
+479 PIWTCRRCSHKLGL
-493 FSRNEIV
+493 FSRNEII
-500 KFAEL
+500 KYADH
-505 LPDGPHFELHR
+505 LPDGPAFELHR
-516 PQIDRVEIKCEKCG
+516 PQIDRVEIKCGRCG
-530 SGMEREP
+530 SKMQREP

-577 LAYTLLM
+577 WAYTLLM

-681 DKFDLKANDL
+681 DNFDRKANDL
-691 GWALKTDQLRI
+691 GWALKTDLLRI
-702 ADKLVLSKLEY
+702 ADKWVLSKLEY

-765 LAIYAVLGYV
+765 LAIYAVLGHV
-775 LKQMDVMLHPLS
+775 LRQIDIMIHPFS
-787 PYISDYLYLV
+787 PYTSDYLYLS
-797 CFSCRKSILLEAWPK
+797 CFSDRKSVLLEAWPAR
-812 LEEEFVNKQI
+812 NKALIDIKI
-822 EATFDKLRDV
+822 EKVFDKLMEI
-832 VSLSNAARM
+832 VSLSNSARM
-841 KAKLKRRW
+841 KAKLRRRW
-849 PIRSVWICSGT
+849 PIRNVWICYPAQD
-860 CHFFDGESI
+860 HFDLESMP
-869 SEMLTTQ
+869 EMLKTQ

-928 LISFENVNP
+928 LMSFENVNP
-937 YQVLRMIDS
+937 YQLLRMIDS
-946 SGEFMLAY
+946 FGAFMLTY

-1066 VEYKV
+1066 VDYKV

>member
-1 MHFNVNFNAKA
+1 MKLGGKFIAKE
-12 IENNVRNYLANLNL
+12 IENEMRDRLNTL
-26 AAYLEKDLVGKELVG
+26 DLGSLVEDEINRRGDIVG

-54 VGHIRGRIIKDL
+54 VGHLRGRIIKDL
-66 WYRFN
+66 WYRYN
-71 TLQKKRVIFRAGWDT
+71 ILQKRRVIFRAGWDC

-101 TGSKAEN
+101 TGSKIDN
-108 VSKVGVEKI
+108 VRRVGIEKI
-117 VETCKKIVH
+117 VTTCKQIIQK
-126 LYNEKWVAV
+126 YNEKWILV
-135 DKLLGMSFDYEK
+135 DKLLGMSFDYDN
-147 AYWTFHNQY
+147 AYWTFHDKY
-156 IEREWQYLKK
+156 IEREWKYLEK
-166 AWKRGV
+166 AWKDQL

-199 ETVED
+199 KTVED

-210 VKLLRGDEEGEEKE
+210 VKLSLD
-224 DAYMIVWTTMP
+224 DVYLIIWTTMP
-235 FTIVTDEMVGANPK
+235 FTMVTDEMVAVNPEQ
-249 ADYNYVRITNN
+249 DYARVKVGS
-260 NDDDEVWIV
+260 EEWIV
-269 GADRMNDL
+269 GQHRAHDLLNDL
-277 MKELHIEDFRVE
+277 GIDKYSVVQV
-289 KTVKGSELDGRYY
+289 VKGRELEGLNYI
-302 VHPLLHMIPSLA
+302 HPLLNMIPGLA
-314 ELAASKSIHFVVSD
+314 ELAKDPKVHSVVAEEFVD
-328 DFVETATGSGLVH
+328 ITTGSGIVH
-341 LSPAN
+341 LAPAN
-346 GEQDFEIATK
+346 GQEDFQVAERRKI
-356 RNVPIFVP
+356 PIFVP
-364 IDDRV
+364 IDDRAA
-369 IFTEK
+369 FTQE
-374 AGAFK
+374 AGLFQG
-379 DLFVRAAD
+379 LFVRDAD
-387 NKVVQAMNE
+387 AKVIEAMK
-396 ANASVKIGKIKH
+396 AVNAYLLLGRVEH
-408 QYPTCWRSHHKVVWL
+408 QYPTCWRSHHKIVWL
-423 ARREYFYMIERLK
+423 ARREYFYMIEQLEDRPIL
-436 DKPLD
+436 
-441 AASKVEYFFDPPKN
+441 AASNVEYFFDAPRN
-455 RYLEIIREK
+455 RYLEIIKEK

-479 PIWSCPICNHKLGL
+479 PIWTCRRCSHKLGL
-493 FSRNEIV
+493 FSRNEII
-500 KFAEL
+500 KYADH
-505 LPDGPHFELHR
+505 LPDGPAFELHR
-516 PQIDRVEIKCEKCG
+516 PQIDRVEIKCGRCG
-530 SGMEREP
+530 SKMQREP

-577 LAYTLLM
+577 WAYTLLM

-681 DKFDLKANDL
+681 DNFDRKANDL
-691 GWALKTDQLRI
+691 GWALKTDLLRI
-702 ADKLVLSKLEY
+702 ADKWVLSKLEY

-765 LAIYAVLGYV
+765 LAIYAVLGHV
-775 LKQMDVMLHPLS
+775 LRQIDIMIHPFS
-787 PYISDYLYLV
+787 PYTSDYLYLS
-797 CFSCRKSILLEAWPK
+797 CFSDRKSVLLEAWPAR
-812 LEEEFVNKQI
+812 NKALIDIKI
-822 EATFDKLRDV
+822 ETVFDKLMEI
-832 VSLSNAARM
+832 VSLSNSARM
-841 KAKLKRRW
+841 KAKLRRRW
-849 PIRSVWICSGT
+849 PIRNVWICYPAQD
-860 CHFFDGESI
+860 HFDLESMP
-869 SEMLTTQ
+869 EMLKTQ

-928 LISFENVNP
+928 LMSFENVNP
-937 YQVLRMIDS
+937 YQLLRMIDS
-946 SGEFMLAY
+946 SGEFMIAY

-965 DLELSYDPKPGFAL
+965 DLDLSYDPKPGFAL

-1066 VEYKV
+1066 VDYKV

>member
-1 MHFNVNFNAKA
+1 MKLGGKFIAKE
-12 IENNVRNYLANLNL
+12 IENEMRDRLNTL
-26 AAYLEKDLVGKELVG
+26 DLGSLVEDEINRRGDIVG

-54 VGHIRGRIIKDL
+54 VGHLRGRIIKDL
-66 WYRFN
+66 WYRYN
-71 TLQKKRVIFRAGWDT
+71 ILQKRRVIFRAGWDC

-101 TGSKAEN
+101 TGSKIDN
-108 VSKVGVEKI
+108 VRRVGIEKI
-117 VETCKKIVH
+117 VTTCKQIIQK
-126 LYNEKWVAV
+126 YNEKWILV
-135 DKLLGMSFDYEK
+135 DKLLGMSFDYDN
-147 AYWTFHNQY
+147 AYWTFHDKY
-156 IEREWQYLKK
+156 IEREWKYLEK
-166 AWKRGV
+166 AWKDQL

-199 ETVED
+199 KTVED

-210 VKLLRGDEEGEEKE
+210 VKLSLD
-224 DAYMIVWTTMP
+224 DVYLIIWTTMP
-235 FTIVTDEMVGANPK
+235 FTMVTDEMVAVNPEQ
-249 ADYNYVRITNN
+249 DYARVKVGS
-260 NDDDEVWIV
+260 EEWIV
-269 GADRMNDL
+269 GQHRAHDLLNDL
-277 MKELHIEDFRVE
+277 GIDKYSVVQV
-289 KTVKGSELDGRYY
+289 VKGRELEGLNYI
-302 VHPLLHMIPSLA
+302 HPLLNMIPGLA
-314 ELAASKSIHFVVSD
+314 ELAKDPKVHSVVAEEFVD
-328 DFVETATGSGLVH
+328 ITTGSGIVH
-341 LSPAN
+341 LAPAN
-346 GEQDFEIATK
+346 GQEDFQVAERRKI
-356 RNVPIFVP
+356 PIFVP
-364 IDDRV
+364 IDDRAA
-369 IFTEK
+369 FTQE
-374 AGAFK
+374 AGLFQG
-379 DLFVRAAD
+379 LFVRDAD
-387 NKVVQAMNE
+387 AKVIEAMK
-396 ANASVKIGKIKH
+396 AVNAYLLLGRVEH
-408 QYPTCWRSHHKVVWL
+408 QYPTCWRSHHKIVWL
-423 ARREYFYMIERLK
+423 ARREYFYMIEQLEDRPIL
-436 DKPLD
+436 
-441 AASKVEYFFDPPKN
+441 AASNVEYFFDAPRN
-455 RYLEIIREK
+455 RYLEIIKEK

-479 PIWSCPICNHKLGL
+479 PIWTCRRCSHKLGL
-493 FSRNEIV
+493 FSRNEII
-500 KFAEL
+500 KYADH
-505 LPDGPHFELHR
+505 LPDGPAFELHR
-516 PQIDRVEIKCEKCG
+516 PQIDRVEIKCGRCG
-530 SGMEREP
+530 SKMQREP

-577 LAYTLLM
+577 WAYTLLM

-681 DKFDLKANDL
+681 DNFDRKANDL
-691 GWALKTDQLRI
+691 GWALKTDLLRI
-702 ADKLVLSKLEY
+702 ADKWVLSKLEY

-765 LAIYAVLGYV
+765 LAIYAVLGHV
-775 LKQMDVMLHPLS
+775 LRQIDIMIHPFS
-787 PYISDYLYLV
+787 PYTSDYLYLS
-797 CFSCRKSILLEAWPK
+797 CFSDRKSVLLEAWPAR
-812 LEEEFVNKQI
+812 NKALIDIQI
-822 EATFDKLRDV
+822 ETVFDKLMEV
-832 VSLSNAARM
+832 VSLSNSARM
-841 KAKLKRRW
+841 KAKLRRRW
-849 PIRSVWICSGT
+849 PIRNVWICYPAQD
-860 CHFFDGESI
+860 HFDLESMP
-869 SEMLTTQ
+869 EMLKTQ

-922 GDFEKV
+922 GNFEKV
-928 LISFENVNP
+928 LMSFENVNP
-937 YQVLRMIDS
+937 YQLLRMIDS

-1066 VEYKV
+1066 VDYKV

>member
-1 MHFNVNFNAKA
+1 MKLGGKFIAKE
-12 IENNVRNYLANLNL
+12 IENEMRDRLNTL
-26 AAYLEKDLVGKELVG
+26 DLGSLVEDEINRRGDIVG

-54 VGHIRGRIIKDL
+54 VGHLRGRIIKDL
-66 WYRFN
+66 WYRYN
-71 TLQKKRVIFRAGWDT
+71 ILQKRRVIFRAGWDC

-101 TGSKAEN
+101 TGSKIDN
-108 VSKVGVEKI
+108 VRRVGIEKI
-117 VETCKKIVH
+117 VTTCKQIIQK
-126 LYNEKWVAV
+126 YNEKWILV
-135 DKLLGMSFDYEK
+135 DKLLGMSFDYDN
-147 AYWTFHNQY
+147 AYWTFHDKY
-156 IEREWQYLKK
+156 IEREWKYLEK
-166 AWKRGV
+166 AWKDQL

-199 ETVED
+199 KTVED

-210 VKLLRGDEEGEEKE
+210 VKLSLD
-224 DAYMIVWTTMP
+224 DVYLIIWTTMP
-235 FTIVTDEMVGANPK
+235 FTMVTDEMVAVNPEQ
-249 ADYNYVRITNN
+249 DYARVKVGS
-260 NDDDEVWIV
+260 EEWIV
-269 GADRMNDL
+269 GQHRAHDLLNDL
-277 MKELHIEDFRVE
+277 GIDKYSVVQV
-289 KTVKGSELDGRYY
+289 VKGRELEGLNYI
-302 VHPLLHMIPSLA
+302 HPLLNMIPGLA
-314 ELAASKSIHFVVSD
+314 ELAKDPKVHSVVAEEFVD
-328 DFVETATGSGLVH
+328 ITTGSGIVH
-341 LSPAN
+341 LAPAN
-346 GEQDFEIATK
+346 GQEDFQVAERRK
-356 RNVPIFVP
+356 VPIFVP
-364 IDDRV
+364 IDDRAA
-369 IFTEK
+369 FTQE
-374 AGAFK
+374 AGLFQG
-379 DLFVRAAD
+379 LFVRDAD
-387 NKVVQAMNE
+387 AKVIEAMK
-396 ANASVKIGKIKH
+396 AVNAYLLLGRVEH
-408 QYPTCWRSHHKVVWL
+408 QYPTCWRSHHKIVWL
-423 ARREYFYMIERLK
+423 ARREYFYMIEQLEDRPIL
-436 DKPLD
+436 
-441 AASKVEYFFDPPKN
+441 AASNVEYFFDAPRN
-455 RYLEIIREK
+455 RYLEIIKEK

-479 PIWSCPICNHKLGL
+479 PIWTCRRCSHKLGL
-493 FSRNEIV
+493 FSRNEII
-500 KFAEL
+500 KYADH
-505 LPDGPHFELHR
+505 LPDGPAFELHR
-516 PQIDRVEIKCEKCG
+516 PQIDRVEIKCGRCG
-530 SGMEREP
+530 SKMQREP

-577 LAYTLLM
+577 WAYTLLM

-681 DKFDLKANDL
+681 DNFDRKANDL
-691 GWALKTDQLRI
+691 GWALKTDLLRI
-702 ADKLVLSKLEY
+702 ADKWVLSKLEC
-713 VINEVTASFQ
+713 VINEVTTSFQ

-765 LAIYAVLGYV
+765 LAIYAVLGHV
-775 LKQMDVMLHPLS
+775 LRQIDIMIHPFS
-787 PYISDYLYLV
+787 PYTSDYLYLS
-797 CFSCRKSILLEAWPK
+797 CFSDRKSVLLEAWPAR
-812 LEEEFVNKQI
+812 NKALIDIKI
-822 EATFDKLRDV
+822 ETVFDKLMEI
-832 VSLSNAARM
+832 VSLSNSARM
-841 KAKLKRRW
+841 KAKLRRRW
-849 PIRSVWICSGT
+849 PIRNVWICYPAQD
-860 CHFFDGESI
+860 HFDLESMP
-869 SEMLTTQ
+869 EMLKTQ

-922 GDFEKV
+922 GNFEKV
-928 LISFENVNP
+928 LMSFENVNP
-937 YQVLRMIDS
+937 YQLLRMIDS

-1066 VEYKV
+1066 VDYKV

>member
-1 MHFNVNFNAKA
+1 MKLGGKFIAKE
-12 IENNVRNYLANLNL
+12 IENEMRDRLNTL
-26 AAYLEKDLVGKELVG
+26 DLGSLVEDEINRRGDIVG

-54 VGHIRGRIIKDL
+54 VGHLRGRIIKDL
-66 WYRFN
+66 WYRYN
-71 TLQKKRVIFRAGWDT
+71 ILQKRRVIFRAGWDC

-101 TGSKAEN
+101 TGSKIDN
-108 VSKVGVEKI
+108 VRRVGIEKI
-117 VETCKKIVH
+117 VTTCKQIIQK
-126 LYNEKWVAV
+126 YNEKWILV
-135 DKLLGMSFDYEK
+135 DKLLGMSFDYDN
-147 AYWTFHNQY
+147 AYWTFHDKY
-156 IEREWQYLKK
+156 IEREWKYLEK
-166 AWKRGV
+166 AWKDQL

-199 ETVED
+199 KTVED

-210 VKLLRGDEEGEEKE
+210 VKLSLD
-224 DAYMIVWTTMP
+224 DVYLIIWTTMP
-235 FTIVTDEMVGANPK
+235 FTMVTDEMVAVNPEQ
-249 ADYNYVRITNN
+249 DYARVKVGS
-260 NDDDEVWIV
+260 EEWIV
-269 GADRMNDL
+269 GQHRAHDLLNDL
-277 MKELHIEDFRVE
+277 GIDKYSVVQV
-289 KTVKGSELDGRYY
+289 VKGRELEGLNYI
-302 VHPLLHMIPSLA
+302 HPLLNMIPGLA
-314 ELAASKSIHFVVSD
+314 ELAKDPKVHSVVAEEFVD
-328 DFVETATGSGLVH
+328 ITTGSGIVH
-341 LSPAN
+341 LAPAN
-346 GEQDFEIATK
+346 GQEDFQVAERRKI
-356 RNVPIFVP
+356 PIFVP
-364 IDDRV
+364 IDDRAA
-369 IFTEK
+369 FTQE
-374 AGAFK
+374 AGLFQG
-379 DLFVRAAD
+379 LFVRDAD
-387 NKVVQAMNE
+387 AKVIEAMK
-396 ANASVKIGKIKH
+396 AVNAYLLLGRVEH
-408 QYPTCWRSHHKVVWL
+408 QYPTCWRSHHKIVWL
-423 ARREYFYMIERLK
+423 ARREYFYMIEQLEDRPIL
-436 DKPLD
+436 
-441 AASKVEYFFDPPKN
+441 AASNVEYFFDAPRN
-455 RYLEIIREK
+455 RYLEIIKEK

-479 PIWSCPICNHKLGL
+479 PIWTCRRCSHKLGL
-493 FSRNEIV
+493 FSRDEII
-500 KFAEL
+500 KYADH
-505 LPDGPHFELHR
+505 LPDGPAFELHR
-516 PQIDRVEIKCEKCG
+516 PQIDRVEIKCGRCG
-530 SGMEREP
+530 SKMQREP

-577 LAYTLLM
+577 WAYTLLM

-681 DKFDLKANDL
+681 DNFDRKANDL
-691 GWALKTDQLRI
+691 GWALKTDLLRI
-702 ADKLVLSKLEY
+702 ADKWVLSKLEY

-765 LAIYAVLGYV
+765 LAIYAVLGHV
-775 LKQMDVMLHPLS
+775 LRQIDIMIHPFS
-787 PYISDYLYLV
+787 PYTSDYLYLS
-797 CFSCRKSILLEAWPK
+797 CFSDRKSVLLEAWPAR
-812 LEEEFVNKQI
+812 NKALIDIKI
-822 EATFDKLRDV
+822 ETVFDKLMEI
-832 VSLSNAARM
+832 VSLSNSARM
-841 KAKLKRRW
+841 KAKLRRRW
-849 PIRSVWICSGT
+849 PIRNVWICYPAQD
-860 CHFFDGESI
+860 HFDLESMP
-869 SEMLTTQ
+869 EMLKTQ

-928 LISFENVNP
+928 LMSFENVNP
-937 YQVLRMIDS
+937 YQLLRMIDS
-946 SGEFMLAY
+946 SGAFMLTY

-1066 VEYKV
+1066 VDYKV

>member
-1 MHFNVNFNAKA
+1 MKLGGKFIAKE
-12 IENNVRNYLANLNL
+12 IENEMRDRLNTL
-26 AAYLEKDLVGKELVG
+26 DLGSLVEDEINRRGDIVG

-54 VGHIRGRIIKDL
+54 VGHLRGRIIKDL
-66 WYRFN
+66 WYRYN
-71 TLQKKRVIFRAGWDT
+71 ILQKRRVIFRAGWDC

-101 TGSKAEN
+101 TGSKIDN
-108 VSKVGVEKI
+108 VRRVGIEKI
-117 VETCKKIVH
+117 VTTCKQIIQK
-126 LYNEKWVAV
+126 YNEKWILV
-135 DKLLGMSFDYEK
+135 DKLLGMSFDYDN
-147 AYWTFHNQY
+147 AYWTFHDKY
-156 IEREWQYLKK
+156 IEREWKYLEK
-166 AWKRGV
+166 AWKDQL

-199 ETVED
+199 KTVED

-210 VKLLRGDEEGEEKE
+210 VKLSLD
-224 DAYMIVWTTMP
+224 DVYLIIWTTMP
-235 FTIVTDEMVGANPK
+235 FTMVTDEMVAVNPEQ
-249 ADYNYVRITNN
+249 DYARVKVGS
-260 NDDDEVWIV
+260 EEWIV
-269 GADRMNDL
+269 GQQRAHDLLNDL
-277 MKELHIEDFRVE
+277 GIDKYSVVQV
-289 KTVKGSELDGRYY
+289 VKGRELEGLNYI
-302 VHPLLHMIPSLA
+302 HPLLNMIPGLA
-314 ELAASKSIHFVVSD
+314 ELAKDPKVHSVVAEEFVD
-328 DFVETATGSGLVH
+328 ITTGSGIVH
-341 LSPAN
+341 LAPAN
-346 GEQDFEIATK
+346 GQEDFQVAERRK
-356 RNVPIFVP
+356 VPIFVP
-364 IDDRV
+364 IDDRAA
-369 IFTEK
+369 FTQE
-374 AGAFK
+374 AGLFQG
-379 DLFVRAAD
+379 LFVRDAD
-387 NKVVQAMNE
+387 AKVIEAMK
-396 ANASVKIGKIKH
+396 AVNAYLLLGRVEH
-408 QYPTCWRSHHKVVWL
+408 QYPTCWRSHHKIVWL
-423 ARREYFYMIERLK
+423 ARREYFYMIEQLEDRPIL
-436 DKPLD
+436 
-441 AASKVEYFFDPPKN
+441 AASNVEYFFDAPRN
-455 RYLEIIREK
+455 RYLEIIKEK

-479 PIWSCPICNHKLGL
+479 PIWTCRRCSHKLGL
-493 FSRNEIV
+493 FSRNEII
-500 KFAEL
+500 KYADH
-505 LPDGPHFELHR
+505 LPDGPAFELHR
-516 PQIDRVEIKCEKCG
+516 PQIDRVDIKCGRCG
-530 SGMEREP
+530 SKMQREP

-567 MTEGVDQTRG
+567 MTEGLDQTRG
-577 LAYTLLM
+577 WAYTLLM
-584 QNVILTGGSL
+584 QNVILTGRSL

-681 DKFDLKANDL
+681 DNFDRKANDL
-691 GWALKTDQLRI
+691 GWALKTDLLRI
-702 ADKLVLSKLEY
+702 ADKWVLSKLEY

-765 LAIYAVLGYV
+765 LAIYAVLGHV
-775 LKQMDVMLHPLS
+775 LRQIDIMIHPFS
-787 PYISDYLYLV
+787 PYTSDYLYLS
-797 CFSCRKSILLEAWPK
+797 CFSDRKSVLLEAWPAR
-812 LEEEFVNKQI
+812 NKALIDIKI
-822 EATFDKLRDV
+822 EKVFDKLMEI
-832 VSLSNAARM
+832 VSLSNSARM
-841 KAKLKRRW
+841 KAKLRRRW
-849 PIRSVWICSGT
+849 PIRNVWICYPAQD
-860 CHFFDGESI
+860 HFDLESMP
-869 SEMLTTQ
+869 EMLKTQ

-928 LISFENVNP
+928 LMSFENVNP
-937 YQVLRMIDS
+937 YQLLRMIDS

-965 DLELSYDPKPGFAL
+965 DLEISYDPKPGFAL

-1066 VEYKV
+1066 VDYKV
-1071 IELDGRKLYISV
+1071 IDLDGRKLYISV

>member
-1 MHFNVNFNAKA
+1 MKLGGKFIAKE
-12 IENNVRNYLANLNL
+12 IENEMRDRLNTL
-26 AAYLEKDLVGKELVG
+26 DLGSLVEDEISRRGDIVG

-54 VGHIRGRIIKDL
+54 VGHLRGRIIKDL
-66 WYRFN
+66 WYRYN
-71 TLQKKRVIFRAGWDT
+71 ILQKRRVIFRAGWDC

-101 TGSKAEN
+101 TGSKIDN
-108 VSKVGVEKI
+108 VRRVGIEKI
-117 VETCKKIVH
+117 VTTCKQIIQK
-126 LYNEKWVAV
+126 YNEKWILV
-135 DKLLGMSFDYEK
+135 DKLLGMSFDYDN
-147 AYWTFHNQY
+147 AYWTFHDKY
-156 IEREWQYLKK
+156 IEREWKYLEK
-166 AWKRGV
+166 AWKDQL

-199 ETVED
+199 KTVED

-210 VKLLRGDEEGEEKE
+210 VKLSLD
-224 DAYMIVWTTMP
+224 DVYLIIWTTMP
-235 FTIVTDEMVGANPK
+235 FTMVTDEMVAVNPEQ
-249 ADYNYVRITNN
+249 DYARVKVGS
-260 NDDDEVWIV
+260 EEWIV
-269 GADRMNDL
+269 GQQRAHDLLNDL
-277 MKELHIEDFRVE
+277 GIDKYSVVQV
-289 KTVKGSELDGRYY
+289 VKGRELEGLNYI
-302 VHPLLHMIPSLA
+302 HPLLNMIPGLA
-314 ELAASKSIHFVVSD
+314 ELAKDPKVHSVVAEEFVD
-328 DFVETATGSGLVH
+328 ITTGSGIVH
-341 LSPAN
+341 LAPAN
-346 GEQDFEIATK
+346 GQEDFQVAERRKI
-356 RNVPIFVP
+356 PIFVP
-364 IDDRV
+364 IDDRAA
-369 IFTEK
+369 FTQE
-374 AGAFK
+374 AGLFQG
-379 DLFVRAAD
+379 LFVRDAD
-387 NKVVQAMNE
+387 AKVIETMKAV
-396 ANASVKIGKIKH
+396 NAYLLLGRVEH
-408 QYPTCWRSHHKVVWL
+408 QYPTCWRSHHKIVWL
-423 ARREYFYMIERLK
+423 ARREYFYMIEQLEDRPIL
-436 DKPLD
+436 
-441 AASKVEYFFDPPKN
+441 AASNVEYFFDAPRN
-455 RYLEIIREK
+455 RYLEIIKEK

-479 PIWSCPICNHKLGL
+479 PIWTCRRCSHKLGL
-493 FSRNEIV
+493 FSRNEII
-500 KFAEL
+500 KYADH
-505 LPDGPHFELHR
+505 LPDGPAFELHR
-516 PQIDRVEIKCEKCG
+516 PQIDRVEIKCGRCG
-530 SGMEREP
+530 SKMQREP

-577 LAYTLLM
+577 WAYTLLM

-681 DKFDLKANDL
+681 DNFDRKANDL
-691 GWALKTDQLRI
+691 GWALKTDLLRI
-702 ADKLVLSKLEY
+702 ADKWVLSKLEY
-713 VINEVTASFQ
+713 VINEVTTSFQ

-765 LAIYAVLGYV
+765 LAIYAVLGHV
-775 LKQMDVMLHPLS
+775 LRQIDIMIHPFS
-787 PYISDYLYLV
+787 PYISDYLYLS
-797 CFSCRKSILLEAWPK
+797 CFSDRKSVLLEAWPAR
-812 LEEEFVNKQI
+812 NKALIDIKI
-822 EATFDKLRDV
+822 EKVFDKLMEI
-832 VSLSNAARM
+832 VSLSNSARM
-841 KAKLKRRW
+841 KAKLRRRW
-849 PIRSVWICSGT
+849 PIRNVWICYPAQD
-860 CHFFDGESI
+860 HFDLESMP
-869 SEMLTTQ
+869 EMLKTQ

-928 LISFENVNP
+928 LMSFENVNP
-937 YQVLRMIDS
+937 YQLLRMIDS

-965 DLELSYDPKPGFAL
+965 DLEISYDPKPGFAL

-1066 VEYKV
+1066 VDYKV
-1071 IELDGRKLYISV
+1071 IDLDGRKLYISV

>member
-1 MHFNVNFNAKA
+1 MKLGGKFIAKE
-12 IENNVRNYLANLNL
+12 IENEMRDRLNTL
-26 AAYLEKDLVGKELVG
+26 DLGSLVEDEINGRGDIVG

-54 VGHIRGRIIKDL
+54 VGHLRGRIIKDL
-66 WYRFN
+66 WYRYN
-71 TLQKKRVIFRAGWDT
+71 ILQKRRVIFRAGWDC

-101 TGSKAEN
+101 TGSKIDN
-108 VSKVGVEKI
+108 VRRVGIEKI
-117 VETCKKIVH
+117 VTTCKKIIQK
-126 LYNEKWVAV
+126 YNEKWILV
-135 DKLLGMSFDYEK
+135 DKLLGMSFDYDN
-147 AYWTFHNQY
+147 AYWTFHDKY
-156 IEREWQYLKK
+156 IEREWKYLEK
-166 AWKRGV
+166 AWKDQL

-199 ETVED
+199 KTVED

-210 VKLLRGDEEGEEKE
+210 VKLSLD
-224 DAYMIVWTTMP
+224 DVYMVIWTTMP
-235 FTIVTDEMVGANPK
+235 FTMVTDEMVAVNPEQ
-249 ADYNYVRITNN
+249 DYARVKVGS
-260 NDDDEVWIV
+260 EEWIV
-269 GADRMNDL
+269 GQHRAHDLLNDL
-277 MKELHIEDFRVE
+277 GIDKYSVVQV
-289 KTVKGSELDGRYY
+289 VKGRELEGLNYI
-302 VHPLLHMIPSLA
+302 HPLLNMIPGLA
-314 ELAASKSIHFVVSD
+314 ELAKDPKVHSVVAEEFVD
-328 DFVETATGSGLVH
+328 ITTGSGIVH
-341 LSPAN
+341 LAPAN
-346 GEQDFEIATK
+346 GQEDFQVAERRK
-356 RNVPIFVP
+356 VPIFVP
-364 IDDRV
+364 IDDRAA
-369 IFTEK
+369 FTQE
-374 AGAFK
+374 AGLFQG
-379 DLFVRAAD
+379 LFVRDAD
-387 NKVVQAMNE
+387 AKVIEAMK
-396 ANASVKIGKIKH
+396 AVNAYLLLGRVEH
-408 QYPTCWRSHHKVVWL
+408 QYPTCWRSHHKIVWL
-423 ARREYFYMIERLK
+423 ARREYFYMIEQLEDRPIL
-436 DKPLD
+436 
-441 AASKVEYFFDPPKN
+441 AASNVEYFFDAPRN
-455 RYLEIIREK
+455 RYLEIIKEK

-479 PIWSCPICNHKLGL
+479 PIWTCRTCSHKLGL
-493 FSRNEIV
+493 FSRNEIINH
-500 KFAEL
+500 ADH
-505 LPDGPHFELHR
+505 LPDGPGFELHR
-516 PQIDRVEIKCEKCG
+516 PQIDRVEIKCGRCG
-530 SGMEREP
+530 SKMQREP

-567 MTEGVDQTRG
+567 MTEGLDQTRG
-577 LAYTLLM
+577 WAYTLLM
-584 QNVILTGGSL
+584 QNVILTGRSL

-622 DAYHL
+622 DAYDL
-627 LKENAVDLVRFYF
+627 LNENAVDLVRFYF

-681 DKFDLKANDL
+681 DNFDRKTNDL
-691 GWALKTDQLRI
+691 GWVLKTDLLRI
-702 ADKLVLSKLEY
+702 ADKWVLSKLEY
-713 VINEVTASFQ
+713 VINEVTTSFQ

-765 LAIYAVLGYV
+765 FAIYAVLGHV
-775 LKQMDVMLHPLS
+775 LRQIDIMIHPFS
-787 PYISDYLYLV
+787 PYISDYLYLS
-797 CFSCRKSILLEAWPK
+797 CFSDRKSVLLEAWPAR
-812 LEEEFVNKQI
+812 NKALIDKEI
-822 EATFDKLRDV
+822 ETVFDKLMEI
-832 VSLSNAARM
+832 VSLSNSARM
-841 KAKLKRRW
+841 KAKLRRRW
-849 PIRSVWICSGT
+849 PIRNVWICYPAQDY
-860 CHFFDGESI
+860 FDLESMP
-869 SEMLTTQ
+869 EMLKTQ

-928 LISFENVNP
+928 LMSFENVNP
-937 YQVLRMIDS
+937 YQLLRMIDS

-959 VKLTLE
+959 VKLTLD

-979 AEKDGIAV
+979 AENDGIVV

-1041 LPLAEEL
+1041 LPLVEEL

-1054 NKIITSKSRIQG
+1054 NKITTSKSPIQG
-1066 VEYKV
+1066 VDYKV

>member
-1 MHFNVNFNAKA
+1 MKLGGKFIAKE
-12 IENNVRNYLANLNL
+12 IENKMRDRLNTL
-26 AAYLEKDLVGKELVG
+26 DLGSLVEDEINRRGDIVG

-54 VGHIRGRIIKDL
+54 VGHLRGRIIKDL
-66 WYRFN
+66 WYRYN
-71 TLQKKRVIFRAGWDT
+71 ILQKRRVIFRAGWDC

-101 TGSKAEN
+101 TGSKIDN
-108 VSKVGVEKI
+108 VRRVGIEKI
-117 VETCKKIVH
+117 VTTCKKIIQK
-126 LYNEKWVAV
+126 YNEKWILV
-135 DKLLGMSFDYEK
+135 DKLLGMSFDYDN
-147 AYWTFHNQY
+147 AYWTFHDKY
-156 IEREWQYLKK
+156 IEREWKYLEK
-166 AWKRGV
+166 AWKDQL

-199 ETVED
+199 KTVED

-210 VKLLRGDEEGEEKE
+210 VKLSLD
-224 DAYMIVWTTMP
+224 DVYMIIWTTMP
-235 FTIVTDEMVGANPK
+235 FTMVTDEMVAVNPEQ
-249 ADYNYVRITNN
+249 DYARVKVGS
-260 NDDDEVWIV
+260 EEWIV
-269 GADRMNDL
+269 GQHRAHDLLNDL
-277 MKELHIEDFRVE
+277 GIDKYSVVQV
-289 KTVKGSELDGRYY
+289 VKGRELEGLNYI
-302 VHPLLHMIPSLA
+302 HPLLNMIPGLA
-314 ELAASKSIHFVVSD
+314 ELAKDPKVHSVVAEEFVD
-328 DFVETATGSGLVH
+328 ITTGSGIVH
-341 LSPAN
+341 LAPAN
-346 GEQDFEIATK
+346 GQEDFQVAERRK
-356 RNVPIFVP
+356 VPIFVP
-364 IDDRV
+364 IDDRAA
-369 IFTEK
+369 FTQE
-374 AGAFK
+374 AGLFQG
-379 DLFVRAAD
+379 LFVRDAD
-387 NKVVQAMNE
+387 AKVIEAMKA
-396 ANASVKIGKIKH
+396 ANAYLLLGRVEH
-408 QYPTCWRSHHKVVWL
+408 QYPTCWRSHHKIVWL
-423 ARREYFYMIERLK
+423 ARREYFYMIEQLEDRPIL
-436 DKPLD
+436 
-441 AASKVEYFFDPPKN
+441 AASNVEYFFDAPRN
-455 RYLEIIREK
+455 RYLEIIKEK

-479 PIWSCPICNHKLGL
+479 PIWTCRRCSHKLGL
-493 FSRNEIV
+493 FSRNEII
-500 KFAEL
+500 KYADH
-505 LPDGPHFELHR
+505 LPDGPAFELHR
-516 PQIDRVEIKCEKCG
+516 PQIDRIEIKCGRCG
-530 SGMEREP
+530 SIMQREP

-553 LRDDEFSSIIPAAF
+553 LRDDEFSSTIPAAF
-567 MTEGVDQTRG
+567 MTEGLDQTRG
-577 LAYTLLM
+577 WAYTLLM
-584 QNVILTGGSL
+584 QNVILTGRSL

-681 DKFDLKANDL
+681 DNFDRKTNDL
-691 GWALKTDQLRI
+691 GWVLKTDLLRI
-702 ADKLVLSKLEY
+702 ADKWVLSKLEY
-713 VINEVTASFQ
+713 VINEVTTSFQ

-728 EGAKSVEEFVIN
+728 EAAKSVEEFVIN

-765 LAIYAVLGYV
+765 FAIYAVLGHV
-775 LKQMDVMLHPLS
+775 LRQIDIMIHPFS
-787 PYISDYLYLV
+787 PYISDYLYLS
-797 CFSCRKSILLEAWPK
+797 CFSDRKSVLLEAWPAR
-812 LEEEFVNKQI
+812 NKALIDKRI
-822 EATFDKLRDV
+822 ETVFDKLMEI
-832 VSLSNAARM
+832 VSLSNSARM
-841 KAKLKRRW
+841 KAKLRRRW
-849 PIRSVWICSGT
+849 PIRNVWICSPAQDY
-860 CHFFDGESI
+860 FDLESMP
-869 SEMLTTQ
+869 EMLKTQ

-928 LISFENVNP
+928 LMSFENVNP
-937 YQVLRMIDS
+937 YQLLRMIDS
-946 SGEFMLAY
+946 SGEFMLTY

-959 VKLTLE
+959 VKLTLD
-965 DLELSYDPKPGFAL
+965 DLELSYDPKLGFAL
-979 AEKDGIAV
+979 AEKDGIVV

-1054 NKIITSKSRIQG
+1054 NKIITSKSPIQG
-1066 VEYKV
+1066 VDYKV
-1071 IELDGRKLYISV
+1071 IELDGRNIYISV

>member
-1 MHFNVNFNAKA
+1 MKLGGKFIAKE
-12 IENNVRNYLANLNL
+12 IENEMRDRLNTL
-26 AAYLEKDLVGKELVG
+26 DLGSLVEDEINRRGDIVG

-54 VGHIRGRIIKDL
+54 VGHLRGRIIKDL
-66 WYRFN
+66 WYRYN
-71 TLQKKRVIFRAGWDT
+71 ILQKRRVIFRAGWDC

-101 TGSKAEN
+101 TGSKIDN
-108 VSKVGVEKI
+108 VRRVGIEKI
-117 VETCKKIVH
+117 VTTCKQIIQK
-126 LYNEKWVAV
+126 YNEKWILV
-135 DKLLGMSFDYEK
+135 DKLLGMSFDYDN
-147 AYWTFHNQY
+147 AYWTFHDKY
-156 IEREWQYLKK
+156 IEREWKYLEK
-166 AWKRGV
+166 AWKDQL

-199 ETVED
+199 KTVED

-210 VKLLRGDEEGEEKE
+210 VKLSLD
-224 DAYMIVWTTMP
+224 DVYLIIWTTMP
-235 FTIVTDEMVGANPK
+235 FTMVTDEMVAVNPEQ
-249 ADYNYVRITNN
+249 DYARVKVGS
-260 NDDDEVWIV
+260 EEWIV
-269 GADRMNDL
+269 GQHRAHDLLNDL
-277 MKELHIEDFRVE
+277 GIDKYSVVQV
-289 KTVKGSELDGRYY
+289 VKGRELEGLNYI
-302 VHPLLHMIPSLA
+302 HPLLNMIPGLA
-314 ELAASKSIHFVVSD
+314 ELAKDPKVHSVVAEEFVD
-328 DFVETATGSGLVH
+328 ITTGSGIVH
-341 LSPAN
+341 LAPAN
-346 GEQDFEIATK
+346 GQEDFQVAERRKI
-356 RNVPIFVP
+356 PIFVP
-364 IDDRV
+364 IDDRAA
-369 IFTEK
+369 FTQE
-374 AGAFK
+374 AGLFQG
-379 DLFVRAAD
+379 LFVRDAD
-387 NKVVQAMNE
+387 AKVIEAMK
-396 ANASVKIGKIKH
+396 AVNAYLLLGIVEH
-408 QYPTCWRSHHKVVWL
+408 QYPTCWRSHHKIVWL
-423 ARREYFYMIERLK
+423 ARREYFYMIEQLEDRPIL
-436 DKPLD
+436 
-441 AASKVEYFFDPPKN
+441 AASNVEYFFDAPRN
-455 RYLEIIREK
+455 RYLEIIKEK

-479 PIWSCPICNHKLGL
+479 PIWTCRRCSHKLGL
-493 FSRNEIV
+493 FSRNEII
-500 KFAEL
+500 KYADH
-505 LPDGPHFELHR
+505 LPDGPAFELHR
-516 PQIDRVEIKCEKCG
+516 PQIDRVEIKCGRCG
-530 SGMEREP
+530 SKMQREP

-577 LAYTLLM
+577 WAYTLLM

-681 DKFDLKANDL
+681 DNFDRKANDL
-691 GWALKTDQLRI
+691 GWALKTDLLRI
-702 ADKLVLSKLEY
+702 ADKWVLSKLEY
-713 VINEVTASFQ
+713 VINEVTVSFQ

-765 LAIYAVLGYV
+765 LAIYAVLGHV
-775 LKQMDVMLHPLS
+775 LRQIDIMIHPFS
-787 PYISDYLYLV
+787 PYTSDYLYLS
-797 CFSCRKSILLEAWPK
+797 CFSDRKSVLLEAWPAR
-812 LEEEFVNKQI
+812 NKALIDIKI
-822 EATFDKLRDV
+822 ETVFDKLMEI
-832 VSLSNAARM
+832 VSLSNSARM
-841 KAKLKRRW
+841 KAKLRRRW
-849 PIRSVWICSGT
+849 PIRNVWICYPAQD
-860 CHFFDGESI
+860 HFDLESMP
-869 SEMLTTQ
+869 EMLKTQ

-928 LISFENVNP
+928 LMSFENVNP
-937 YQVLRMIDS
+937 YQLLRMIDS
-946 SGEFMLAY
+946 SGAFMLTY

-1019 NTTDIIPI
+1019 NTTDIIPV

-1066 VEYKV
+1066 VDYKV

>member
-1 MHFNVNFNAKA
+1 MKLGGKFIAKE
-12 IENNVRNYLANLNL
+12 IENEMRDRLNTL
-26 AAYLEKDLVGKELVG
+26 DLGSLVEDEINRRGDIVG

-54 VGHIRGRIIKDL
+54 VGHLRGRIIKDL
-66 WYRFN
+66 WYRYN
-71 TLQKKRVIFRAGWDT
+71 ILQKRRVIFRAGWDC

-101 TGSKAEN
+101 TGSKIDN
-108 VSKVGVEKI
+108 VRRVGIEKI
-117 VETCKKIVH
+117 VTTCKQIIQK
-126 LYNEKWVAV
+126 YNEKWILV
-135 DKLLGMSFDYEK
+135 DKLLGMSFDYDN
-147 AYWTFHNQY
+147 AYWTFHDKY
-156 IEREWQYLKK
+156 IEREWKYLEK
-166 AWKRGV
+166 AWKDQL

-199 ETVED
+199 KTVED

-210 VKLLRGDEEGEEKE
+210 VKLSLD
-224 DAYMIVWTTMP
+224 DVYLIIWTTMP
-235 FTIVTDEMVGANPK
+235 FTMVTDEMVAVNPEQ
-249 ADYNYVRITNN
+249 DYARVKVGS
-260 NDDDEVWIV
+260 EEWIV
-269 GADRMNDL
+269 GQHRAHDLLNDL
-277 MKELHIEDFRVE
+277 GIDKYSVVQV
-289 KTVKGSELDGRYY
+289 VKGRELEGLNYI
-302 VHPLLHMIPSLA
+302 HPLLNMIPGLA
-314 ELAASKSIHFVVSD
+314 ELAKDPKVHSVVAEEFVD
-328 DFVETATGSGLVH
+328 ITTGSGIVH
-341 LSPAN
+341 LAPAN
-346 GEQDFEIATK
+346 GQEDFQVAERRKI
-356 RNVPIFVP
+356 PIFVP
-364 IDDRV
+364 IDDRAA
-369 IFTEK
+369 FTQE
-374 AGAFK
+374 AGLFQG
-379 DLFVRAAD
+379 LFVRDAD
-387 NKVVQAMNE
+387 AKVIKAMK
-396 ANASVKIGKIKH
+396 AVNAYLLLGRVEH
-408 QYPTCWRSHHKVVWL
+408 QYPTCWRSHHKIVWL
-423 ARREYFYMIERLK
+423 ARREYFYMIEQLEDRPIL
-436 DKPLD
+436 
-441 AASKVEYFFDPPKN
+441 AASNVEYFFDAPRN
-455 RYLEIIREK
+455 RYLEIIKEK

-479 PIWSCPICNHKLGL
+479 PIWTCRRCSHKLGL
-493 FSRNEIV
+493 FSRNEII
-500 KFAEL
+500 KYADH
-505 LPDGPHFELHR
+505 LPDGPAFELHR
-516 PQIDRVEIKCEKCG
+516 PQIDRVEIKCGRCG
-530 SGMEREP
+530 SKMQREP

-577 LAYTLLM
+577 WAYTLLM
-584 QNVILTGGSL
+584 QNVILTGGSQ

-681 DKFDLKANDL
+681 DNFDRKANDL
-691 GWALKTDQLRI
+691 GWALKTDLLRI
-702 ADKLVLSKLEY
+702 ADKWVLSKLEY

-765 LAIYAVLGYV
+765 LAIYAVLGHV
-775 LKQMDVMLHPLS
+775 LRQIDIMIHPFS
-787 PYISDYLYLV
+787 PYTSDYLYLS
-797 CFSCRKSILLEAWPK
+797 CFSDRKSVLLEAWPAR
-812 LEEEFVNKQI
+812 NKALIDIKI
-822 EATFDKLRDV
+822 ETVFDKLMEI
-832 VSLSNAARM
+832 VSLSNSARM
-841 KAKLKRRW
+841 KAKLRRRW
-849 PIRSVWICSGT
+849 PIRNVWICYPAQD
-860 CHFFDGESI
+860 HFDLESMP
-869 SEMLTTQ
+869 EMLKTQ

-928 LISFENVNP
+928 LMSFENVNP
-937 YQVLRMIDS
+937 YQLLRMIDS

-1066 VEYKV
+1066 VDYKV

>member
-1 MHFNVNFNAKA
+1 MKLGGKFIAKE
-12 IENNVRNYLANLNL
+12 IENEMRDRLNTL
-26 AAYLEKDLVGKELVG
+26 DLGSLVEDEINRRGDIVG

-54 VGHIRGRIIKDL
+54 VGHLRGRIIKDL
-66 WYRFN
+66 WYRYN
-71 TLQKKRVIFRAGWDT
+71 ILQKRRVIFRAGWDC

-101 TGSKAEN
+101 TGSKIDN
-108 VSKVGVEKI
+108 VRRVGIEKI
-117 VETCKKIVH
+117 VTTCKQIIQK
-126 LYNEKWVAV
+126 YNEKWILV
-135 DKLLGMSFDYEK
+135 DKLLGMSFDYDN
-147 AYWTFHNQY
+147 AYWTFHDKY
-156 IEREWQYLKK
+156 IEREWKYLEK
-166 AWKRGV
+166 AWKDQL

-199 ETVED
+199 KTVED

-210 VKLLRGDEEGEEKE
+210 VKLSLD
-224 DAYMIVWTTMP
+224 DVYLIIWTTMP
-235 FTIVTDEMVGANPK
+235 FTMVTDEMVAVNPEQ
-249 ADYNYVRITNN
+249 DYARVKVGS
-260 NDDDEVWIV
+260 EEWIV
-269 GADRMNDL
+269 GQHRAHDLLNDL
-277 MKELHIEDFRVE
+277 GIDKYSVVQV
-289 KTVKGSELDGRYY
+289 VKGRELEGLNYI
-302 VHPLLHMIPSLA
+302 HPLLNMIPGLA
-314 ELAASKSIHFVVSD
+314 ELAKDPKVHSVVAEEFVD
-328 DFVETATGSGLVH
+328 ITTGSGIVH
-341 LSPAN
+341 LAPAN
-346 GEQDFEIATK
+346 GQEDFQVAERRKI
-356 RNVPIFVP
+356 PIFVP
-364 IDDRV
+364 IDDRAA
-369 IFTEK
+369 FTQE
-374 AGAFK
+374 AGLFQG
-379 DLFVRAAD
+379 LFVRDAD
-387 NKVVQAMNE
+387 AKVIEAMK
-396 ANASVKIGKIKH
+396 AVNAYLLLGRVEH
-408 QYPTCWRSHHKVVWL
+408 QYPTCWRSHHKIVWL
-423 ARREYFYMIERLK
+423 ARREYFYMIEQLEDRPIL
-436 DKPLD
+436 
-441 AASKVEYFFDPPKN
+441 AASNVEYFFDAPRN
-455 RYLEIIREK
+455 RYLEIIKEK

-479 PIWSCPICNHKLGL
+479 PIWTCRRCSHKLGL
-493 FSRNEIV
+493 FSRNEII
-500 KFAEL
+500 KYADH
-505 LPDGPHFELHR
+505 LPDGPAFELHR
-516 PQIDRVEIKCEKCG
+516 PQIDRVEIKCGRCG
-530 SGMEREP
+530 SKMQREP

-577 LAYTLLM
+577 WAYTLLM

-681 DKFDLKANDL
+681 DNFDRKANDL
-691 GWALKTDQLRI
+691 GWALKTDLLRI
-702 ADKLVLSKLEY
+702 ADKWVLSKLEY

-765 LAIYAVLGYV
+765 LAIYAVLGHV
-775 LKQMDVMLHPLS
+775 LRQIDIMIHPFS
-787 PYISDYLYLV
+787 PYTSDYLYLS
-797 CFSCRKSILLEAWPK
+797 CFSDRKSVLLEAWPAR
-812 LEEEFVNKQI
+812 NKALIDIKI
-822 EATFDKLRDV
+822 ETVFDKLMEI
-832 VSLSNAARM
+832 VSLSNSARM
-841 KAKLKRRW
+841 KAKLRRRW
-849 PIRSVWICSGT
+849 PIRNVWICYPAQD
-860 CHFFDGESI
+860 HFDLESMP
-869 SEMLTTQ
+869 EMLKTQ

-928 LISFENVNP
+928 LMSFENVNP
-937 YQVLRMIDS
+937 YQLLRMIDS

-1066 VEYKV
+1066 VDYKV

>member
-1 MHFNVNFNAKA
+1 MKLGGKFIAKE
-12 IENNVRNYLANLNL
+12 IENEMRDRLNTL
-26 AAYLEKDLVGKELVG
+26 DLGSLVEDEINRRGDIVG

-54 VGHIRGRIIKDL
+54 VGHLRGRIIKDL
-66 WYRFN
+66 WYRYN
-71 TLQKKRVIFRAGWDT
+71 ILQKRRVIFRAGWDC

-101 TGSKAEN
+101 TGSKIDN
-108 VSKVGVEKI
+108 VRRVGIEKI
-117 VETCKKIVH
+117 VTTCKQIIQK
-126 LYNEKWVAV
+126 YNEKWILV
-135 DKLLGMSFDYEK
+135 DKLLGMSFDYYN
-147 AYWTFHNQY
+147 AYWTFHDKY
-156 IEREWQYLKK
+156 IEREWKYLEK
-166 AWKRGV
+166 AWNDQL

-199 ETVED
+199 KTVED

-210 VKLLRGDEEGEEKE
+210 VKLSLD
-224 DAYMIVWTTMP
+224 DVYLIIWTTMP
-235 FTIVTDEMVGANPK
+235 FTMVTDEMVAVNPEQ
-249 ADYNYVRITNN
+249 DYARIKVGS
-260 NDDDEVWIV
+260 EEWIV
-269 GADRMNDL
+269 GQHRAHDLLNDL
-277 MKELHIEDFRVE
+277 GIDKYSVVQV
-289 KTVKGSELDGRYY
+289 VKGRELEGLNYI
-302 VHPLLHMIPSLA
+302 HPLLNMIPGLA
-314 ELAASKSIHFVVSD
+314 ELAKDPKVHSVVAEEFVD
-328 DFVETATGSGLVH
+328 ITTGSGIVH
-341 LSPAN
+341 LAPAN
-346 GEQDFEIATK
+346 GQEDFQVAERRKI
-356 RNVPIFVP
+356 PIFVP
-364 IDDRV
+364 IDDRAA
-369 IFTEK
+369 FTQE
-374 AGAFK
+374 AGLFQG
-379 DLFVRAAD
+379 LFVRDAD
-387 NKVVQAMNE
+387 AKVIEAMK
-396 ANASVKIGKIKH
+396 AVNAYLLLGRVEH
-408 QYPTCWRSHHKVVWL
+408 QYPTCWRSHHKIVWL
-423 ARREYFYMIERLK
+423 ARREYFYMIEQLEDRPIL
-436 DKPLD
+436 
-441 AASKVEYFFDPPKN
+441 AASNVEYFFDAPRN
-455 RYLEIIREK
+455 RYLEIIKEK

-479 PIWSCPICNHKLGL
+479 PIWTCRRCSHKLGL
-493 FSRNEIV
+493 FSRNEII
-500 KFAEL
+500 KYADH
-505 LPDGPHFELHR
+505 LPDGPAFELHR
-516 PQIDRVEIKCEKCG
+516 PQIDRVEIKCGRCG
-530 SGMEREP
+530 SKMEREP

-577 LAYTLLM
+577 WAYTLLM

-681 DKFDLKANDL
+681 DNFDRKANDL
-691 GWALKTDQLRI
+691 GWALKTDLLRI
-702 ADKLVLSKLEY
+702 ADKWVLSKLEY

-765 LAIYAVLGYV
+765 LAIYAVLGHV
-775 LKQMDVMLHPLS
+775 LRQIDIMIHPFS
-787 PYISDYLYLV
+787 PYTSDYLYLS
-797 CFSCRKSILLEAWPK
+797 CFSDRKSVLLEAWPAR
-812 LEEEFVNKQI
+812 NKALIDIKI
-822 EATFDKLRDV
+822 ETVFDKLMEI
-832 VSLSNAARM
+832 VSLSNSARM
-841 KAKLKRRW
+841 KAKLRRRW
-849 PIRSVWICSGT
+849 PIRKVWICYPAQD
-860 CHFFDGESI
+860 HFDLESMP
-869 SEMLTTQ
+869 EMLKTQ

-928 LISFENVNP
+928 LMSFENVNP
-937 YQVLRMIDS
+937 YQLLRMIDS
-946 SGEFMLAY
+946 SGEFMIAY

-965 DLELSYDPKPGFAL
+965 DLDLSYDPKPGFAL
-979 AEKDGIAV
+979 AEKDGIVV

-1054 NKIITSKSRIQG
+1054 NKIITSESRIQG
-1066 VEYKV
+1066 VDYKV
-1071 IELDGRKLYISV
+1071 IELDGRKLYVSV

>member
-1 MHFNVNFNAKA
+1 MKLGGKFIAKE
-12 IENNVRNYLANLNL
+12 IENEMRDRLNTL
-26 AAYLEKDLVGKELVG
+26 DLGSLVEDEINGRGDIVG

-54 VGHIRGRIIKDL
+54 VGHLRGRIIKDL
-66 WYRFN
+66 WYRYN
-71 TLQKKRVIFRAGWDT
+71 ILQKRRVIFRAGWDC

-101 TGSKAEN
+101 TGSKIDN
-108 VSKVGVEKI
+108 VRRVGIEKI
-117 VETCKKIVH
+117 VTTCKKIIQK
-126 LYNEKWVAV
+126 YNEKWILV
-135 DKLLGMSFDYEK
+135 DKLLGMSFDYDN
-147 AYWTFHNQY
+147 AYWTFHDKY
-156 IEREWQYLKK
+156 IEREWKYLEK
-166 AWKRGV
+166 AWKDQL

-199 ETVED
+199 KTVED

-210 VKLLRGDEEGEEKE
+210 VKLSLD
-224 DAYMIVWTTMP
+224 DVYMVIWTTMP
-235 FTIVTDEMVGANPK
+235 FTMVTDEMVAVNPEQ
-249 ADYNYVRITNN
+249 DYARVKVGS
-260 NDDDEVWIV
+260 EEWIV
-269 GADRMNDL
+269 GQHRAHDLLNDL
-277 MKELHIEDFRVE
+277 GIDKYSVVQV
-289 KTVKGSELDGRYY
+289 VKGRELEGLNYI
-302 VHPLLHMIPSLA
+302 HPLLNMIPGLA
-314 ELAASKSIHFVVSD
+314 ELAKDPKVHSVVAEEFVD
-328 DFVETATGSGLVH
+328 ITTGSGIVH
-341 LSPAN
+341 LAPAN
-346 GEQDFEIATK
+346 GQEDFQVAERRK
-356 RNVPIFVP
+356 VPIFVP
-364 IDDRV
+364 IDDRAA
-369 IFTEK
+369 FTQE
-374 AGAFK
+374 AGLFQG
-379 DLFVRAAD
+379 LFVRDAD
-387 NKVVQAMNE
+387 AKVIEAMK
-396 ANASVKIGKIKH
+396 AVNAYLLLGRVEH
-408 QYPTCWRSHHKVVWL
+408 QYPTCWRSHHKIVWL
-423 ARREYFYMIERLK
+423 ARREYFYMIEQLEDRPIL
-436 DKPLD
+436 
-441 AASKVEYFFDPPKN
+441 AASNVEYFFDAPRN
-455 RYLEIIREK
+455 RYLEIIKEK

-479 PIWSCPICNHKLGL
+479 PIWTCRTCSHKLGL
-493 FSRNEIV
+493 FSRNEIINH
-500 KFAEL
+500 ADH
-505 LPDGPHFELHR
+505 LPDGPGFELHR
-516 PQIDRVEIKCEKCG
+516 PQIDRVEIKCGRCG
-530 SGMEREP
+530 SKMQREP

-567 MTEGVDQTRG
+567 MTEGLDQTRG
-577 LAYTLLM
+577 WAYTLLM
-584 QNVILTGGSL
+584 QNVILTGRSL

-622 DAYHL
+622 DAYDL
-627 LKENAVDLVRFYF
+627 LNENAVDLVRFYF

-681 DKFDLKANDL
+681 DNFDRKTNDL
-691 GWALKTDQLRI
+691 GWVLKTDLLRI
-702 ADKLVLSKLEY
+702 ADKWVLSKLEY
-713 VINEVTASFQ
+713 VINEVTTSFQ

-765 LAIYAVLGYV
+765 FAIYAVLGHV
-775 LKQMDVMLHPLS
+775 LRQIDIMIHPFS
-787 PYISDYLYLV
+787 PYISDYLYLS
-797 CFSCRKSILLEAWPK
+797 CFSDRKSVLLEAWPAR
-812 LEEEFVNKQI
+812 NKALIDKEI
-822 EATFDKLRDV
+822 ETVFDKLMEI
-832 VSLSNAARM
+832 VSLSNSARM
-841 KAKLKRRW
+841 KAKLRRRW
-849 PIRSVWICSGT
+849 PIRNVWICYPAQDY
-860 CHFFDGESI
+860 FDLESMP
-869 SEMLTTQ
+869 EMLKTQ

-928 LISFENVNP
+928 LMSFENVNP
-937 YQVLRMIDS
+937 YQLLRMIDS

-959 VKLTLE
+959 VKLTLD

-979 AEKDGIAV
+979 AENDGIVV

-1041 LPLAEEL
+1041 LPLVEEL

-1054 NKIITSKSRIQG
+1054 NKITTSKTPIQG
-1066 VEYKV
+1066 VDYKV

>member
-12 IENNVRNYLANLNL
+12 IENDVRDYLSNLDL
-26 AAYLEKDLVGKELVG
+26 AASLEKELAGRQLVG

-66 WYRFN
+66 WYRFS
-71 TLQKKRVIFRAGWDT
+71 TLQKKKVIFRAGWDT

-147 AYWTFHNQY
+147 AYWTFHDQY
-156 IEREWQYLKK
+156 IEREWQCLKK
-166 AWKRGV
+166 AWESGV

-210 VKLLRGDEEGEEKE
+210 VKLKEEGGD
-224 DAYMIVWTTMP
+224 DADLIVWTTMP
-235 FTIVTDEMVGANPK
+235 FTIVTDEMIGANPK
-249 ADYNYVRITNN
+249 ADYNYVRIK
-260 NDDDEVWIV
+260 NDELWVV
-269 GADRMNDL
+269 GADRMKDL

-302 VHPLLHMIPSLA
+302 VHPLLHLIPSLA
-314 ELAASKSIHFVVSD
+314 ELAANKSIHFVVSD
-328 DFVETATGSGLVH
+328 DFVDTATGTGLVH

-356 RNVPIFVP
+356 RNIPIFVP

-379 DLFVRAAD
+379 DLFVRDAD
-387 NKVVQAMNE
+387 NKVVQAMKE

-423 ARREYFYMIERLK
+423 ARREYFYIIENLEK
-436 DKPLD
+436 KPLQ
-441 AASKVEYFFDPPKN
+441 AAENVEYYFDPPKN
-455 RYLEIIREK
+455 RFIEIIREQH
-464 VPWCISRERIWGTPL
+464 PWCISRERVWGTPL
-479 PIWSCPICNHKLGL
+479 PIWSCTNCSYKDLL
-493 FSRNEIV
+493 FSRGEIIR
-500 KFAEL
+500 KAID
-505 LPDGPHFELHR
+505 LPDGPDFELHR
-516 PQIDRVEIKCEKCG
+516 PWIDRIKIKCEKCG
-530 SGMEREP
+530 ETMQREQ

-553 LRDDEFSSIIPAAF
+553 LTDQEYIDLIPATF
-567 MTEGVDQTRG
+567 LTEGIDQTRG
-577 LAYTLLM
+577 WAYTLLM
-584 QNVILTGGSL
+584 ENVIMKQSAL

-622 DAYHL
+622 DAYDL
-627 LKENAVDLVRFYF
+627 LNENAVDLVRFYF

-681 DKFDLKANDL
+681 DKFDRKANDL
-691 GWALKTDQLRI
+691 GWALKTDLLRI
-702 ADKLVLSKLEY
+702 ADKWVLSKLEY

-812 LEEEFVNKQI
+812 LEEEFVNKEI

-860 CHFFDGESI
+860 GDFFDDESI
-869 SEMLTTQ
+869 SEVLKTQ
-876 INVQNCIFIQYQNDT
+876 INVQNYIMIRFQSDT
-891 YLHKLLSLLDTG
+891 DLHKLLSLLEQG
-903 VPITPKVRLSKKN
+903 VPVIPKIRLSKKN
-916 IGQKAR
+916 IGQRAK
-922 GDFEKV
+922 GDLKKVLQSFEKV
-928 LISFENVNP
+928 DH
-937 YQVLRMIDS
+937 YQLLRALDS
-946 SGEFMLAY
+946 SGEYTLTYA
-954 ENGRG
+954 NGSAIE
-959 VKLTLE
+959 LTLD
-965 DLELSYDPKPGFAL
+965 DLELSYDTAEGFAL
-979 AEKDGIAV
+979 AEKDNTMVFIEE
-987 IIDGKRDKEL
+987 KRDKEL
-997 IALGVMRDIARNLQQ
+997 ITLGLMRDLARNLQQ

-1019 NTTDIIPI
+1019 NTTDVLSTAYI
-1027 AHIADLSEQEISDL
+1027 AELEEEEISEL
-1041 LPLAEEL
+1041 LSVNQEL
-1048 KYLVRV
+1048 KHLVRV
-1054 NKIITSKSRIQG
+1054 NNIVMSNSRTPG
-1066 VEYKV
+1066 NDYRM
-1071 IELDGRKLYISV
+1071 IELEGRK